1 MPHFCHYCLLQYL
14 MVTFMKRY
22 FRFIAFLIVLLSAG
36 YIFLVHTVMPK
47 YIRQS
52 IPEAERI
59 ASSFINGSIT
69 MGDLTWDGGL
79 SAEVGN
85 LEVKDAQGQK
95 VAEIPRIIVHLRPW
109 LALDKGERAVSRV
122 ELVRPKVYLTMDAK
136 QQWNLAKL
144 LKPSDSSETPFYGLL
159 EISNGQLHVSMPQG
173 KWDFPVSGTVDGGAN
188 PKFALGLRVGS
199 GIDTLAVGGLVTTK
213 GEGRIELKSERLSLA
228 PYAPLAKHFA
238 NIGELQG
245 ALEKLAL
252 IYVNEKGKQRYSG
265 QVTLAGL
272 KGKAQLG
279 HSSHS
284 LQLEGTLRAHDN
296 YVTVQGLEA
305 LLDGQQL
312 QLEGEADL
320 RDTEKPSAKG
330 VLSAAKLNFADYT
343 VQKLSL
349 PFRANKQ
356 EVIVE
361 QLAAAYGGGSIGAN
375 ATYNLEEKVLTADME
390 VAGVTHATPNRPK
403 DDVQVNAK
411 LAVLAKVLEDKLQLY
426 AAADTMDLQ
435 WRGLKINK
443 LSLDGAINNKGLTI
457 DHFSAYAGEKGTL
470 MASGSVGRD
479 GELQIKGRMTDFPVH
494 PVLAAAGQVG
504 SGLCST
510 GFEVG
515 GQLSAPEF
523 AGIIQLSKAEF
534 MQQKIQEAH
543 GFISLKDNILTIKNF
558 RANMAQGFHI
568 VSGMV
573 DLRGEEPYVDLSL
586 ETDGVR
592 IEPIMQLLLNTK
604 DVPVTGN
611 VSNMMQVKGTLSQPV
626 VYGEV
631 HASDGSALKQLYNSV
646 DGRYLYDKGTLE
658 LQSFLIKAFY
668 ANIKL
673 DGTMAD
679 DGSLNFDMVAKD
691 VDLAHLPI
699 KDETVDLGGK
709 LNAKGHLGGKL
720 TAPTFRGDVD
730 SERLLINGEVLT
742 ELSGTVD
749 GRGLPYNMFKVSF
762 KQPYKQDPSNYG
774 LYTADVNIN
783 LQEKFMQGKV
793 QMLWGDIGGLL
804 RMARLDMDV
813 NGQMQGLLD
822 FCPQGKGSG
831 LNISITADDVKIHDL
846 NYAHMAVKGNI
857 KKTLMVLDEVKLQE
871 QDGVVDHGLIAGGGQ
886 IELKEKTFNLAM
898 SCVKANPA
906 IVTAVMKNPPEIKG
920 EMDMEVV
927 LDGSVA
933 NPTGKGWLKINN
945 GSVAGVS
952 VDKLTAELSLQHDTI
967 LLKELVGIKDAYSV
981 KAAGDIP
988 LDLFRSKEQ
997 RRNPRAQM
1005 NITMDLNEA
1014 RLGILPAMSKMVE
1027 WGVGETN
1034 GAVRLAGT
1042 LEEPLL
1048 YGSLKI
1054 ADGAVKLK
1062 DLDSVLENINL
1073 DVDFQGNTVL
1083 LRNVSTKLGKGLLAA
1098 EGSYALHTTEKDAY
1112 KLHIKADNVELASQI
1127 FTGRINSEIE
1137 IVPQRYRDRL
1147 KAKGNVRPPV
1157 EYRPM
1162 IKGELKLDD
1171 VVVNMPTIPEMGE
1184 GESNFGLDMKV
1195 ELGKKIHL
1203 YNSYLYDIWLNG
1215 GIHVKG
1221 STRFPVIEGNIKSD
1235 KGTISYLRTDFKLR
1249 DASLAW
1255 VEPGTFLPNVN
1266 LESTARFSRY
1276 RIYMKVKGPVEKMD
1290 LVLTSDPSL
1299 ERNTIVRMLT
1309 LQRDTAGS
1317 NEVTSED
1324 MNNLMS
1330 VGLQMTVLGD
1340 VETWIKQT
1348 LGLDQFR
1355 IYTGK
1360 VRSGIGFESSKD
1372 RNQDLTSDERNQY
1385 NVLVSKYLNNNFMF
1399 GYTTSFDALDRSI
1412 FGQYDISR
1420 HMNITYSR
1428 SYDMSDKTEDW
1439 YGLEYKITF

>member
-1 MPHFCHYCLLQYL
+1 
-14 MVTFMKRY
+14 MVTFMKKY

-69 MGDLTWDGGL
+69 LKDITWNGGL
-79 SAEVGN
+79 SAEVGQ

-109 LALDKGERAVSRV
+109 LALDKGARAVSRV
-122 ELVRPKVYLTMDAK
+122 ELVRPQVYLSMDDK
-136 QQWNLAKL
+136 QQWNMAKL
-144 LKPSDSSETPFYGLL
+144 LKPSDSDETPFYGLL
-159 EISNGQLHVSMPQG
+159 EISNGVMHVAMPQG
-173 KWDFPVSGTVDGGAN
+173 QWDIPVSGTVNGGAN
-188 PKFALGLRVGS
+188 PKFALGLRLGS
-199 GIDTLAVGGLVTTK
+199 GVDTLAVGGLVTTK
-213 GEGRIELKSERLSLA
+213 GEGRIELKSDKLALA
-228 PYAPLAKHFA
+228 PYAALAKHYA
-238 NIGELQG
+238 GVEELKG
-245 ALEKLAL
+245 DLSKLAL

-265 QVTLAGL
+265 EVNLAGL
-272 KGKAQLG
+272 EGKMQLG
-279 HSSHS
+279 DAKHS
-284 LQLEGTLRAHDN
+284 LKLDGQVRAHDSYLN
-296 YVTVQGLEA
+296 ISSLEA
-305 LLDGQQL
+305 VVDGQKL
-312 QLEGEADL
+312 ALEGEADL
-320 RDTEKPSAKG
+320 RDTDAPSAKG
-330 VLSAAKLNFADYT
+330 VLTADKLAYEGY
-343 VQKLSL
+343 KLEKLRL
-349 PFRANKQ
+349 PFRGDKKEIILEN
-356 EVIVE
+356 V
-361 QLAAAYGGGSIGAN
+361 AAAYGGGAIKGN
-375 ATYNLEEKVLTADME
+375 ATYSLEEKVLTGDLE
-390 VAGVTHATPNRPK
+390 LKDVTHVTPDRPK
-403 DDVQVNAK
+403 DDVHINAK
-411 LAVLAKVLEDKLQLY
+411 LALLAKVLEDKLQLH
-426 AAADTMDLQ
+426 AATEVMELE
-435 WRGLKINK
+435 WRGLKINRMNM
-443 LSLDGAINNKGLTI
+443 DGAVDKNGLAI
-457 DHFSAYAGEKGTL
+457 DHFSAFAGERGVLLATGNVNK
-470 MASGSVGRD
+470 A
-479 GELQIKGRMTDFPVH
+479 GELHIEGRMTDFPIN
-494 PVLAAAGQVG
+494 PVLAAAGKEG

-510 GFEVG
+510 GFAVG
-515 GQLSAPEF
+515 GKLTAPEF
-523 AGIIQLSKAEF
+523 AGVLQLTQAEF
-534 MQQKIQEAH
+534 MEQKIKEAH
-543 GFISLKDNILTIKNF
+543 GFVALKDNQLTIKNF
-558 RANMAQGFHI
+558 RANMEQGHHI
-568 VSGMV
+568 VSGLV

-586 ETDGVR
+586 ETYGVR
-592 IEPIMQLLLNTK
+592 IEPIMALILGKK

-611 VSNMMQVKGTLSQPV
+611 LDNIMQVRGTTSQPY

-631 HASDGSALKQLYNSV
+631 HASDGSAMEQLYNSV

-658 LQSFLIKAFY
+658 LEDFLIKAFY
-668 ANIKL
+668 ADVKL

-679 DGSLNFDMVAKD
+679 DGRLNFDMVAKN

-699 KDETVDLGGK
+699 KDETIDLGGK
-709 LNAKGHLGGKL
+709 VNAKGHVGGKI

-730 SERLLINGEVLT
+730 SDKVLINGEALT

-762 KQPYKQDPSNYG
+762 KQPYKHDPSNYG
-774 LYTADVNIN
+774 LYTADVNLN
-783 LQEKFMQGKV
+783 LQEKYMQGKV

-804 RMARLDMDV
+804 RMARMDYDI

-831 LNISITADDVKIHDL
+831 LNISITADDVKIHEL
-846 NYAHMAVKGNI
+846 NYAHMELKGNI
-857 KKTLMVLDEVKLQE
+857 KKTLLTLDEVKLQE
-871 QDGVVDHGLIAGGGQ
+871 QDGITDRGLITAGGQ
-886 IELKEKTFNLAM
+886 IELKEQGFNLSMQAF
-898 SCVKANPA
+898 KANPA
-906 IVTAVMKNPPEIKG
+906 IVTAVMKDPPEIKG
-920 EMDMEVV
+920 EMDMQVQ
-927 LDGSVA
+927 LAGTVA
-933 NPTGKGWLKINN
+933 KPSGKGSLEIIN
-945 GSVAGVS
+945 GSVAGVG
-952 VDKLTAELSLQHDTI
+952 VDKLNAELALKNDTI
-967 LLKELVGIKDAYSV
+967 KLEYLVASKDAYSV
-981 KAAGDIP
+981 KASGDIP
-988 LDLFRSKEQ
+988 LDVFRSKEQ
-997 RRNPRAQM
+997 RRNPRSQM
-1005 NITMDLNEA
+1005 NIIMDLNEA
-1014 RLGILPAMSKMVE
+1014 RLGILPALSKMVE

-1054 ADGAVKLK
+1054 VDGAVKIK
-1062 DLDSVLENINL
+1062 DLDTALEAINL

-1083 LRNVSTKLGKGLLAA
+1083 LRNVSTKLGKGTLSA
-1098 EGSYALHTTEKDAY
+1098 EGSYALQTTEKDAY
-1112 KLHIKADNVELASQI
+1112 KLHIKADNAELASQI

-1137 IVPQRYRDRL
+1137 IVPQKYRDRK
-1147 KAKGNVRPPV
+1147 KAKGNVPPPV
-1157 EYRPM
+1157 EYRPL
-1162 IKGELKLDD
+1162 IKGQLKLDD
-1171 VVVNMPTIPEMGE
+1171 VVVNMPTVPEMGE

-1215 GIHVKG
+1215 GIHIKG
-1221 STRFPVIEGNIKSD
+1221 STLFPIVDGTIKAD
-1235 KGTISYLRTDFKLR
+1235 KGTISYLRTDFKLQK
-1249 DASLAW
+1249 AGLVW

-1276 RIYMKVKGPVEKMD
+1276 RIYMKVNGPVEKMD
-1290 LVLTSDPSL
+1290 LVLTSDPPL

-1324 MNNLMS
+1324 MNNLMT

-1360 VRSGIGFESSKD
+1360 VRSGIGFESAKD
-1372 RNQDLTSDERNQY
+1372 RSQDLTTDERNQY

-1428 SYDMSDKTEDW
+1428 SYDMNDKTDNW

>member
-1 MPHFCHYCLLQYL
+1 
-14 MVTFMKRY
+14 MVTFMKKY

-69 MGDLTWDGGL
+69 LKDITWNGGL
-79 SAEVGN
+79 SAEVGQ

-109 LALDKGERAVSRV
+109 LALDKGARAVSRV
-122 ELVRPKVYLTMDAK
+122 ELVRPQVYLSMDDK
-136 QQWNLAKL
+136 QQWNMAKL
-144 LKPSDSSETPFYGLL
+144 LKSSDSDETPFYGLL
-159 EISNGQLHVSMPQG
+159 EISNGVMHVAMPQG
-173 KWDFPVSGTVDGGAN
+173 QWDIPVSGTVNGGAN
-188 PKFALGLRVGS
+188 PKFALGLRLGS
-199 GIDTLAVGGLVTTK
+199 GVDTLAVGGLVTTK
-213 GEGRIELKSERLSLA
+213 GEGRIELKSDKLALA
-228 PYAPLAKHFA
+228 PYAALAKHYA
-238 NIGELQG
+238 GVEELKG
-245 ALEKLAL
+245 DLSKLAL

-265 QVTLAGL
+265 EVNLAGL
-272 KGKAQLG
+272 EGKMQLG
-279 HSSHS
+279 DAKHS
-284 LQLEGTLRAHDN
+284 LKLDGQVRAHDSYLN
-296 YVTVQGLEA
+296 ISSLEA
-305 LLDGQQL
+305 VVDGQKL
-312 QLEGEADL
+312 ALEGEADL
-320 RDTEKPSAKG
+320 RDTDAPSAKG
-330 VLSAAKLNFADYT
+330 VLTADKLAYEGY
-343 VQKLSL
+343 KLEKLRL
-349 PFRANKQ
+349 PFRGDKKEIILEN
-356 EVIVE
+356 V
-361 QLAAAYGGGSIGAN
+361 AAAYGGGAIKGN
-375 ATYNLEEKVLTADME
+375 ATYSLEEKVLTGDLE
-390 VAGVTHATPNRPK
+390 LKDVTHVTPDRPK
-403 DDVQVNAK
+403 DDVHINAK
-411 LAVLAKVLEDKLQLY
+411 LALLAKVLEDKLQLH
-426 AAADTMDLQ
+426 AATEVMELE
-435 WRGLKINK
+435 WRGLKINRMNM
-443 LSLDGAINNKGLTI
+443 DGAVDKNGLAI
-457 DHFSAYAGEKGTL
+457 DHFSAFAGERGVLLATGNVNK
-470 MASGSVGRD
+470 A
-479 GELQIKGRMTDFPVH
+479 GELHIEGRMTDFPIN
-494 PVLAAAGQVG
+494 PVLAAAGKEG

-510 GFEVG
+510 GFAVG
-515 GQLSAPEF
+515 GKLTAPEF
-523 AGIIQLSKAEF
+523 AGVLQLTQAEF
-534 MQQKIQEAH
+534 MEQKIKEAH
-543 GFISLKDNILTIKNF
+543 GFVALKDNQLTIKNF
-558 RANMAQGFHI
+558 RANMEQGHHI
-568 VSGMV
+568 VSGLV

-586 ETDGVR
+586 ETYGVR
-592 IEPIMQLLLNTK
+592 IEPIMALILGKK

-611 VSNMMQVKGTLSQPV
+611 LDNIMQVRGTTSQPY

-631 HASDGSALKQLYNSV
+631 HASDGSAMEQLYNSV

-658 LQSFLIKAFY
+658 LEDFLIKAFY
-668 ANIKL
+668 ADVKL

-679 DGSLNFDMVAKD
+679 DGRLNFDMVAKN

-699 KDETVDLGGK
+699 KDETIDLGGK
-709 LNAKGHLGGKL
+709 VNAKGHIGGRI

-730 SERLLINGEVLT
+730 SDKVLINGEALT

-762 KQPYKQDPSNYG
+762 KQPYKHDPSNYG
-774 LYTADVNIN
+774 LYTADVNLN
-783 LQEKFMQGKV
+783 LQEKYMQGKV

-804 RMARLDMDV
+804 RMARMDYDI

-831 LNISITADDVKIHDL
+831 LNISITADDVKIHEL
-846 NYAHMAVKGNI
+846 NYSHMELKGNI
-857 KKTLMVLDEVKLQE
+857 KKTLLTLDEVKLQE
-871 QDGVVDHGLIAGGGQ
+871 QDGITDRGLITAGGQ
-886 IELKEKTFNLAM
+886 IELKEQGFNLSMQAF
-898 SCVKANPA
+898 KANPA
-906 IVTAVMKNPPEIKG
+906 IVTAVMKDPPEIKG
-920 EMDMEVV
+920 EMDMQVQ
-927 LDGSVA
+927 LAGTVA
-933 NPTGKGWLKINN
+933 KPSGKGSLEIIN
-945 GSVAGVS
+945 GSVAGVG
-952 VDKLTAELSLQHDTI
+952 VDKLNAELALKNDTI
-967 LLKELVGIKDAYSV
+967 KLEYLVASKDAYSV
-981 KAAGDIP
+981 KASGDIP
-988 LDLFRSKEQ
+988 LDVFRSKEQ
-997 RRNPRAQM
+997 RRNSRSQM
-1005 NITMDLNEA
+1005 NIIMDLNEA
-1014 RLGILPAMSKMVE
+1014 RLGILPALSKMVE

-1054 ADGAVKLK
+1054 VDGAVKIK
-1062 DLDSVLENINL
+1062 DLDTALEAINL

-1083 LRNVSTKLGKGLLAA
+1083 LRNVSTKLGKGTLSA
-1098 EGSYALHTTEKDAY
+1098 EGSYALQTTEKDAY
-1112 KLHIKADNVELASQI
+1112 KLHIKADNAELASQI
-1127 FTGRINSEIE
+1127 FTGCINSEIE
-1137 IVPQRYRDRL
+1137 IVPQKYRDRK
-1147 KAKGNVRPPV
+1147 KAKGNVPPPV
-1157 EYRPM
+1157 EYRPL
-1162 IKGELKLDD
+1162 IKCQLKLDD
-1171 VVVNMPTIPEMGE
+1171 VVVNMPTVPEMGE

-1215 GIHVKG
+1215 GIHIKG
-1221 STRFPVIEGNIKSD
+1221 STLFPIVDGTIKAD
-1235 KGTISYLRTDFKLR
+1235 KGTISYLRTDFKLQK
-1249 DASLAW
+1249 AGLVW

-1276 RIYMKVKGPVEKMD
+1276 RIYMKVNGPVEKMD
-1290 LVLTSDPSL
+1290 LVLTSDPPL

-1324 MNNLMS
+1324 MNNLMT

-1360 VRSGIGFESSKD
+1360 VRSGIGFESAKD
-1372 RNQDLTSDERNQY
+1372 RSQDLTTDERNQY

-1428 SYDMSDKTEDW
+1428 SYDMNDKTDNW

>member
-1 MPHFCHYCLLQYL
+1 
-14 MVTFMKRY
+14 MKKY

-69 MGDLTWDGGL
+69 LKDITWNGGL
-79 SAEVGN
+79 SAEVGQ

-109 LALDKGERAVSRV
+109 LALDKGARAVSRV
-122 ELVRPKVYLTMDAK
+122 ELVRPQVYLSMDDK
-136 QQWNLAKL
+136 QQWNMAKL
-144 LKPSDSSETPFYGLL
+144 LKSSDSDKTPFYGLL
-159 EISNGQLHVSMPQG
+159 EISNGVMHVAMPQG
-173 KWDFPVSGTVDGGAN
+173 QWDIPVSGTVNGGAN
-188 PKFALGLRVGS
+188 PKFALGLRLGS
-199 GIDTLAVGGLVTTK
+199 GVDTLAVGGLVTTK
-213 GEGRIELKSERLSLA
+213 GEGRIELKSDKLALA
-228 PYAPLAKHFA
+228 PYAALAKHYA
-238 NIGELQG
+238 GVEELKG
-245 ALEKLAL
+245 DLSKLAL

-265 QVTLAGL
+265 EVNLAGL
-272 KGKAQLG
+272 EGKMQLG
-279 HSSHS
+279 DAKHS
-284 LQLEGTLRAHDN
+284 LKLDGQVRAHDSYLN
-296 YVTVQGLEA
+296 ISSLEA
-305 LLDGQQL
+305 VVDGRKL
-312 QLEGEADL
+312 ALEGEADL
-320 RDTEKPSAKG
+320 RDTDAPSAKG
-330 VLSAAKLNFADYT
+330 VLTADKLAYEGY
-343 VQKLSL
+343 KLEKLRL
-349 PFRANKQ
+349 PFRGDKKEIILEN
-356 EVIVE
+356 V
-361 QLAAAYGGGSIGAN
+361 AAAYGGGAIKCN
-375 ATYNLEEKVLTADME
+375 ATYSLEEKVLTGDLE
-390 VAGVTHATPNRPK
+390 LKDVTHVTPDRPK
-403 DDVQVNAK
+403 DDVHINAK
-411 LAVLAKVLEDKLQLY
+411 LALLAKVLEDKLQLH
-426 AAADTMDLQ
+426 AATEVMELE
-435 WRGLKINK
+435 WRGLKINRMNM
-443 LSLDGAINNKGLTI
+443 DGAVDKNGLAI
-457 DHFSAYAGEKGTL
+457 DHFSAFAGERGVLLATGNVNK
-470 MASGSVGRD
+470 A
-479 GELQIKGRMTDFPVH
+479 GELHIEGRMTDFPIN
-494 PVLAAAGQVG
+494 PVLAAAGKEG

-510 GFEVG
+510 GFAVG
-515 GQLSAPEF
+515 GKLTAPEF
-523 AGIIQLSKAEF
+523 AGVLQLTQAEF
-534 MQQKIQEAH
+534 MEQKIKEAH
-543 GFISLKDNILTIKNF
+543 GFVALKDNQLTIKNF
-558 RANMAQGFHI
+558 RANMEQGHHI
-568 VSGMV
+568 VSGLV

-586 ETDGVR
+586 ETYGVR
-592 IEPIMQLLLNTK
+592 IEPIMALILGKK

-611 VSNMMQVKGTLSQPV
+611 LDNIMQVRGTTSQPY

-631 HASDGSALKQLYNSV
+631 HASDGSAMEQLYNSV

-658 LQSFLIKAFY
+658 LEDFLIKAFY
-668 ANIKL
+668 ADVKL

-679 DGSLNFDMVAKD
+679 DGRLNFDMVAKN

-699 KDETVDLGGK
+699 KDETIDLGGK
-709 LNAKGHLGGKL
+709 VNAKGHIGGRI

-730 SERLLINGEVLT
+730 SDKVLINGEALT

-762 KQPYKQDPSNYG
+762 KQPYKHDPSNYG
-774 LYTADVNIN
+774 LYTADVNLN
-783 LQEKFMQGKV
+783 LQEKYMQGKV

-804 RMARLDMDV
+804 RMARMDYDI

-831 LNISITADDVKIHDL
+831 LNISITADDVKIHEL
-846 NYAHMAVKGNI
+846 NYSHMELKGNI
-857 KKTLMVLDEVKLQE
+857 KKTLLTLDEVKLQE
-871 QDGVVDHGLIAGGGQ
+871 QDGITDRGLITAGGQ
-886 IELKEKTFNLAM
+886 IELKEQGFNLSMQAF
-898 SCVKANPA
+898 KANPA
-906 IVTAVMKNPPEIKG
+906 IVTAVMKDPPEIKG
-920 EMDMEVV
+920 EMDMQVQ
-927 LDGSVA
+927 LAGTVA
-933 NPTGKGWLKINN
+933 KPSGKGSLEIIN
-945 GSVAGVS
+945 GSVAGVG
-952 VDKLTAELSLQHDTI
+952 VDKLNAELALKNDTI
-967 LLKELVGIKDAYSV
+967 KLEYLVASKDAYSV
-981 KAAGDIP
+981 KASGDIP
-988 LDLFRSKEQ
+988 LDVFRSKEQ
-997 RRNPRAQM
+997 RRNPRSQM
-1005 NITMDLNEA
+1005 NIIMDLNEA
-1014 RLGILPAMSKMVE
+1014 RLGILPALSKMVE

-1054 ADGAVKLK
+1054 VDGAVKIK
-1062 DLDSVLENINL
+1062 DLDTALEAINL

-1083 LRNVSTKLGKGLLAA
+1083 LRNVSTKLGKGTLAA
-1098 EGSYALHTTEKDAY
+1098 EGSYALQTTEKDAY
-1112 KLHIKADNVELASQI
+1112 KLHIKADNAELASQI

-1137 IVPQRYRDRL
+1137 IVPQKYRDRK
-1147 KAKGNVRPPV
+1147 KAKGNVPPPV
-1157 EYRPM
+1157 EYRPL
-1162 IKGELKLDD
+1162 IKGQLKLDD
-1171 VVVNMPTIPEMGE
+1171 VVVNMPTVPEMGE

-1215 GIHVKG
+1215 GIHIKG
-1221 STRFPVIEGNIKSD
+1221 STLFPIVDGTIKAD
-1235 KGTISYLRTDFKLR
+1235 KGTISYLRTDFKLQK
-1249 DASLAW
+1249 AGLVW

-1276 RIYMKVKGPVEKMD
+1276 RIYMKVNGPVEKMD
-1290 LVLTSDPSL
+1290 LVLTSDPPL

-1324 MNNLMS
+1324 MNNLMT

-1360 VRSGIGFESSKD
+1360 VRSGIGFESAKD
-1372 RNQDLTSDERNQY
+1372 RSQDLTTDERNQY

-1428 SYDMSDKTEDW
+1428 SYDMNDKTDNW

>member
-1 MPHFCHYCLLQYL
+1 
-14 MVTFMKRY
+14 MKKY

-69 MGDLTWDGGL
+69 LKDITWNGGL
-79 SAEVGN
+79 SAEVGQ

-109 LALDKGERAVSRV
+109 LALDKGARAVSRV
-122 ELVRPKVYLTMDAK
+122 ELVRPQVYLSMDDK
-136 QQWNLAKL
+136 QQWNMAKL
-144 LKPSDSSETPFYGLL
+144 LKSSDSDETPFYGLL
-159 EISNGQLHVSMPQG
+159 EISNGVMHVAMPQG
-173 KWDFPVSGTVDGGAN
+173 QWDIPVSGTVNGGAN
-188 PKFALGLRVGS
+188 PKFALGLRLGS
-199 GIDTLAVGGLVTTK
+199 GVDTLAVGGLVTTK
-213 GEGRIELKSERLSLA
+213 GEGRIELKSDKLALA
-228 PYAPLAKHFA
+228 PYAALAKHYA
-238 NIGELQG
+238 GVEELKG
-245 ALEKLAL
+245 DLSKLAL

-265 QVTLAGL
+265 EVNLAGL
-272 KGKAQLG
+272 EGKMQLG
-279 HSSHS
+279 DAKHS
-284 LQLEGTLRAHDN
+284 LKLDGQVRAHDSYLN
-296 YVTVQGLEA
+296 ISSLEA
-305 LLDGQQL
+305 VVDGQKL
-312 QLEGEADL
+312 ALEGEADL
-320 RDTEKPSAKG
+320 RDTDAPSAKG
-330 VLSAAKLNFADYT
+330 VLTADKLAYEGY
-343 VQKLSL
+343 KLEKLRL
-349 PFRANKQ
+349 PFRGDKKEIILEN
-356 EVIVE
+356 V
-361 QLAAAYGGGSIGAN
+361 AAAYGGGAIKGN
-375 ATYNLEEKVLTADME
+375 ATYSLEEKVLTGDLE
-390 VAGVTHATPNRPK
+390 LKDVTHVTPDRPK
-403 DDVQVNAK
+403 DDVHINAK
-411 LAVLAKVLEDKLQLY
+411 LALLAKVLEDKLQLH
-426 AAADTMDLQ
+426 AATEVMELE
-435 WRGLKINK
+435 WRGLKINRMNM
-443 LSLDGAINNKGLTI
+443 DGAVNAKGLTI
-457 DHFSAYAGEKGTL
+457 DHFSAFAGERGVLLATGNVNK
-470 MASGSVGRD
+470 A
-479 GELQIKGRMTDFPVH
+479 GELHIEGRMTDFPIN
-494 PVLAAAGQVG
+494 PVLAAAGKEG

-510 GFEVG
+510 GFAVG
-515 GQLSAPEF
+515 GKLTAPEF
-523 AGIIQLSKAEF
+523 AGVLQLTQAEF
-534 MQQKIQEAH
+534 MEQKIKEAH
-543 GFISLKDNILTIKNF
+543 GFVALKDNQLTIKNF
-558 RANMAQGFHI
+558 RANMEQGHHI
-568 VSGMV
+568 VSGLV

-586 ETDGVR
+586 ETYGVR
-592 IEPIMQLLLNTK
+592 IEPIMALILGKK

-611 VSNMMQVKGTLSQPV
+611 LDNIMQVRGTTSQPY

-631 HASDGSALKQLYNSV
+631 HASDGSAMEQLYNSV

-658 LQSFLIKAFY
+658 LEDFLIKAFY
-668 ANIKL
+668 ADVKL

-679 DGSLNFDMVAKD
+679 DGRLNFDMVAKN

-699 KDETVDLGGK
+699 KDETIDLGGK
-709 LNAKGHLGGKL
+709 VNAKGHIGGRI
-720 TAPTFRGDVD
+720 TAPTFLGDVD
-730 SERLLINGEVLT
+730 SDKVLINGEALT

-762 KQPYKQDPSNYG
+762 KQPYKHDPSNYG
-774 LYTADVNIN
+774 LYTADVNLN
-783 LQEKFMQGKV
+783 LQEKYMQGKV

-804 RMARLDMDV
+804 RMARMDYDI

-831 LNISITADDVKIHDL
+831 LNISITADDVKIHEL
-846 NYAHMAVKGNI
+846 NYAHMELKGNI
-857 KKTLMVLDEVKLQE
+857 KKTLLTLDEVKLQE
-871 QDGVVDHGLIAGGGQ
+871 QDGITDRGLITAGGQ
-886 IELKEKTFNLAM
+886 IELKEQGFNLSMQAF
-898 SCVKANPA
+898 KANPA
-906 IVTAVMKNPPEIKG
+906 IVTAVMKDPPEIKG
-920 EMDMEVV
+920 EMDMQVQ
-927 LDGSVA
+927 LAGTVA
-933 NPTGKGWLKINN
+933 KPSGKGSLEIIN
-945 GSVAGVS
+945 GSVAGVG
-952 VDKLTAELSLQHDTI
+952 VDKLNAELALKNDTI
-967 LLKELVGIKDAYSV
+967 KLEYLVASKDAYSV
-981 KAAGDIP
+981 KASGDIP
-988 LDLFRSKEQ
+988 LDVFRSKEQ
-997 RRNPRAQM
+997 RRNPRSQM
-1005 NITMDLNEA
+1005 NIIMDLNEA
-1014 RLGILPAMSKMVE
+1014 RLGILPALSKMVE

-1054 ADGAVKLK
+1054 MDGAVKIK
-1062 DLDSVLENINL
+1062 DLDTALEAINL

-1083 LRNVSTKLGKGLLAA
+1083 LRNVSTKLGKGTLSA
-1098 EGSYALHTTEKDAY
+1098 EGSYALQTTENDAY
-1112 KLHIKADNVELASQI
+1112 KLHIKADNAELASQI

-1137 IVPQRYRDRL
+1137 IVPQKYRDRK
-1147 KAKGNVRPPV
+1147 KAKGNVPPPV
-1157 EYRPM
+1157 EYRPL
-1162 IKGELKLDD
+1162 IKGQLKLDD
-1171 VVVNMPTIPEMGE
+1171 VVVNMPTVPEMGE

-1215 GIHVKG
+1215 GIHIKG
-1221 STRFPVIEGNIKSD
+1221 STLFPIVDGTIKAD
-1235 KGTISYLRTDFKLR
+1235 KGTISYLRTDFKLQK
-1249 DASLAW
+1249 AGLVW

-1276 RIYMKVKGPVEKMD
+1276 RIYMKVNGPVEKMD
-1290 LVLTSDPSL
+1290 LVLTSDPPL

-1324 MNNLMS
+1324 MNNLMT

-1360 VRSGIGFESSKD
+1360 VRSGIGFESAKD
-1372 RNQDLTSDERNQY
+1372 RSQDLTTDERNQY

-1428 SYDMSDKTEDW
+1428 SYDMNDKTDNW

>member
-1 MPHFCHYCLLQYL
+1 
-14 MVTFMKRY
+14 MKKY

-69 MGDLTWDGGL
+69 LKDITWNGGL
-79 SAEVGN
+79 SAEVGQ

-109 LALDKGERAVSRV
+109 LALDKGARAVSRV
-122 ELVRPKVYLTMDAK
+122 ELVRPQVYLSMDDK
-136 QQWNLAKL
+136 QQWNMAKL
-144 LKPSDSSETPFYGLL
+144 LKSSDSDETPFYGLL
-159 EISNGQLHVSMPQG
+159 EISNGVMHVAMPQG
-173 KWDFPVSGTVDGGAN
+173 QWDIPVSGTVNGGAN
-188 PKFALGLRVGS
+188 PKFALGLRLGS
-199 GIDTLAVGGLVTTK
+199 GVDTLAVGGLVTTK
-213 GEGRIELKSERLSLA
+213 GEGRIELKSDKLALA
-228 PYAPLAKHFA
+228 PYAALAKHYA
-238 NIGELQG
+238 GVEELKG
-245 ALEKLAL
+245 DLSKLAL

-265 QVTLAGL
+265 EVNLAGL
-272 KGKAQLG
+272 EGKMQLG
-279 HSSHS
+279 DAKHS
-284 LQLEGTLRAHDN
+284 LKLDGQVRAHDSYLN
-296 YVTVQGLEA
+296 ISSLEA
-305 LLDGQQL
+305 VVDGRKL
-312 QLEGEADL
+312 ALEGEADL
-320 RDTEKPSAKG
+320 RDTDAPSAKG
-330 VLSAAKLNFADYT
+330 VLTADKLAYEGY
-343 VQKLSL
+343 KLEKLRL
-349 PFRANKQ
+349 PFRGDKKEIILEN
-356 EVIVE
+356 V
-361 QLAAAYGGGSIGAN
+361 AAAYGGGAIKCN
-375 ATYNLEEKVLTADME
+375 ATYSLEEKVLTGDLE
-390 VAGVTHATPNRPK
+390 LKDVTHVTPDRPK
-403 DDVQVNAK
+403 DDVHINAK
-411 LAVLAKVLEDKLQLY
+411 LALLAKVLEDKLQLH
-426 AAADTMDLQ
+426 AATEVMELE
-435 WRGLKINK
+435 WRGLKINRMNM
-443 LSLDGAINNKGLTI
+443 DGAVDKNGLAI
-457 DHFSAYAGEKGTL
+457 DHFSAFAGERGVLLATGNVNK
-470 MASGSVGRD
+470 A
-479 GELQIKGRMTDFPVH
+479 GELHIEGRMTDFPIN
-494 PVLAAAGQVG
+494 PVLAAAGKEG

-510 GFEVG
+510 GFAVG
-515 GQLSAPEF
+515 GKLTAPEF
-523 AGIIQLSKAEF
+523 AGVLQLTQAEF
-534 MQQKIQEAH
+534 MEQKIKEAH
-543 GFISLKDNILTIKNF
+543 GFVALKDNQLTIKNF
-558 RANMAQGFHI
+558 RANMEQGHHI
-568 VSGMV
+568 VSGLV

-586 ETDGVR
+586 ETYGVR
-592 IEPIMQLLLNTK
+592 IEPIMALILGKK

-611 VSNMMQVKGTLSQPV
+611 LDNIMQVRGTTSQPY

-631 HASDGSALKQLYNSV
+631 HASDGSAMEQLYNSV

-658 LQSFLIKAFY
+658 LEDFLIKAFY
-668 ANIKL
+668 ADVKL

-679 DGSLNFDMVAKD
+679 DGRLNFDMVAKN

-699 KDETVDLGGK
+699 KDETIDLGGK
-709 LNAKGHLGGKL
+709 VNAKGHIGGRI

-730 SERLLINGEVLT
+730 SDKVLINGEALT

-762 KQPYKQDPSNYG
+762 KQPYKHDPSNYG
-774 LYTADVNIN
+774 LYTADVNLN
-783 LQEKFMQGKV
+783 LQEKYMQGKV

-804 RMARLDMDV
+804 RMARMDYDI

-831 LNISITADDVKIHDL
+831 LNISITADDVKIHEL
-846 NYAHMAVKGNI
+846 NYSHMELKGNI
-857 KKTLMVLDEVKLQE
+857 KKTLLTLDEVKLQE
-871 QDGVVDHGLIAGGGQ
+871 QDGITDRGLITAGGQ
-886 IELKEKTFNLAM
+886 IELKEQGFNLSMQAF
-898 SCVKANPA
+898 KANPA
-906 IVTAVMKNPPEIKG
+906 IVTAVMKDPPEIKG
-920 EMDMEVV
+920 EMDMQVQ
-927 LDGSVA
+927 LAGTVA
-933 NPTGKGWLKINN
+933 KPSGKGSLEIIN
-945 GSVAGVS
+945 GSVAGVG
-952 VDKLTAELSLQHDTI
+952 VDKLNAELALKNDTI
-967 LLKELVGIKDAYSV
+967 KLEYLVASKDAYSV
-981 KAAGDIP
+981 KASGDIP
-988 LDLFRSKEQ
+988 LDVFRSKEQ
-997 RRNPRAQM
+997 RRNPRSQM
-1005 NITMDLNEA
+1005 NIIMDLNEA
-1014 RLGILPAMSKMVE
+1014 RLGILPALSKMVE

-1054 ADGAVKLK
+1054 VDGAVKIK
-1062 DLDSVLENINL
+1062 DLDTALEAINL

-1083 LRNVSTKLGKGLLAA
+1083 LRNVSTKLGKGTLSA
-1098 EGSYALHTTEKDAY
+1098 EGSYALQTTEKDAY
-1112 KLHIKADNVELASQI
+1112 KLHIKADNAELASQI

-1137 IVPQRYRDRL
+1137 IVPQKYRDRK
-1147 KAKGNVRPPV
+1147 KAKGNVPPPV
-1157 EYRPM
+1157 EYRPL
-1162 IKGELKLDD
+1162 IKGQLKLDD
-1171 VVVNMPTIPEMGE
+1171 VVVNMPTVPEMGE

-1215 GIHVKG
+1215 GIHIKG
-1221 STRFPVIEGNIKSD
+1221 STLFPIVDGTIKAD
-1235 KGTISYLRTDFKLR
+1235 KGTISYLRTDFKLQK
-1249 DASLAW
+1249 AGLVW

-1276 RIYMKVKGPVEKMD
+1276 RIYMKVNGPVEKMD
-1290 LVLTSDPSL
+1290 LVLTSDPPL

-1324 MNNLMS
+1324 MNNLMT

-1360 VRSGIGFESSKD
+1360 VRSGIGFESAKD
-1372 RNQDLTSDERNQY
+1372 RSQDLTTDERNQY

-1428 SYDMSDKTEDW
+1428 SYDMNDKTDNW

>member
-1 MPHFCHYCLLQYL
+1 
-14 MVTFMKRY
+14 MKKY

-69 MGDLTWDGGL
+69 LKDITWNGGL
-79 SAEVGN
+79 SAEVGQ

-109 LALDKGERAVSRV
+109 LALDKGARAVSRV
-122 ELVRPKVYLTMDAK
+122 ELVRPQVYLSMDDK
-136 QQWNLAKL
+136 QQWNMAKL
-144 LKPSDSSETPFYGLL
+144 LKSSDSDETPFYGLL
-159 EISNGQLHVSMPQG
+159 EISNGVMHVAMPQG
-173 KWDFPVSGTVDGGAN
+173 QWDIPVSGTVNGGAN
-188 PKFALGLRVGS
+188 PKFALGLRLGS
-199 GIDTLAVGGLVTTK
+199 GVDTLAVGGLVTTK
-213 GEGRIELKSERLSLA
+213 GEGRIELKSDKLALA
-228 PYAPLAKHFA
+228 PYAALAKHYA
-238 NIGELQG
+238 GVEELKG
-245 ALEKLAL
+245 DLSKLAL

-265 QVTLAGL
+265 EVNLAGL
-272 KGKAQLG
+272 EGKMQLG
-279 HSSHS
+279 DAKHS
-284 LQLEGTLRAHDN
+284 LKLDGQVRAHDSYLN
-296 YVTVQGLEA
+296 ISSLEA
-305 LLDGQQL
+305 VVDGQKL
-312 QLEGEADL
+312 ALEGEADL
-320 RDTEKPSAKG
+320 RDTDSPSAKG
-330 VLSAAKLNFADYT
+330 VLTADKLAYEGY
-343 VQKLSL
+343 KLEKLRL
-349 PFRANKQ
+349 PFRGDKKEIILEN
-356 EVIVE
+356 V
-361 QLAAAYGGGSIGAN
+361 AAAYGGGAIKCN
-375 ATYNLEEKVLTADME
+375 ATYSLEEKVLTGDLE
-390 VAGVTHATPNRPK
+390 LKDVTHVTPDRPK
-403 DDVQVNAK
+403 DDVHINAK
-411 LAVLAKVLEDKLQLY
+411 LALLAKVLEDKLQLH
-426 AAADTMDLQ
+426 AATEVMELE
-435 WRGLKINK
+435 WRGLKINRMNM
-443 LSLDGAINNKGLTI
+443 DGAVDKNGLAI
-457 DHFSAYAGEKGTL
+457 DHFSAFAGERGVLLATGNVNK
-470 MASGSVGRD
+470 A
-479 GELQIKGRMTDFPVH
+479 GELHIEGRMTDFPIN
-494 PVLAAAGQVG
+494 PVLAAAGKEG

-510 GFEVG
+510 GFAVG
-515 GQLSAPEF
+515 GKLTAPEF
-523 AGIIQLSKAEF
+523 AGVLQLTQAEF
-534 MQQKIQEAH
+534 MEQKIKEAH
-543 GFISLKDNILTIKNF
+543 GFVALKDNQLTIKNF
-558 RANMAQGFHI
+558 RANMEQGHHI
-568 VSGMV
+568 VSGLV

-586 ETDGVR
+586 ETYGVR
-592 IEPIMQLLLNTK
+592 IEPIMALILGKK

-611 VSNMMQVKGTLSQPV
+611 LDNIMQVRGTTSQPY

-631 HASDGSALKQLYNSV
+631 HASDGSAMKQLYNSV

-658 LQSFLIKAFY
+658 LEDFLIKAFY
-668 ANIKL
+668 ADVKL

-679 DGSLNFDMVAKD
+679 DGRLNFDMVAKN

-699 KDETVDLGGK
+699 KDETIDLGGK
-709 LNAKGHLGGKL
+709 VNAKGHIGGRI

-730 SERLLINGEVLT
+730 SDKVLINGEALT

-749 GRGLPYNMFKVSF
+749 GRGMPYNMFKVSF
-762 KQPYKQDPSNYG
+762 KQPYKHDPSNYG
-774 LYTADVNIN
+774 LYTADVNLN
-783 LQEKFMQGKV
+783 LQEKYMQGKV

-804 RMARLDMDV
+804 RMARMDYDI

-831 LNISITADDVKIHDL
+831 LNISITADDVKIHEL
-846 NYAHMAVKGNI
+846 NYSHMELKGNI
-857 KKTLMVLDEVKLQE
+857 KKTLLTLDEVKLQE
-871 QDGVVDHGLIAGGGQ
+871 QDGITDRGLITAGGQ
-886 IELKEKTFNLAM
+886 IELKEQGFNLSMQAF
-898 SCVKANPA
+898 KANPA
-906 IVTAVMKNPPEIKG
+906 IVTAVMKDPPEIKG
-920 EMDMEVV
+920 EMDMQVQ
-927 LDGSVA
+927 LAGTVA
-933 NPTGKGWLKINN
+933 KPSGKGSLEIIN
-945 GSVAGVS
+945 GSVAGVG
-952 VDKLTAELSLQHDTI
+952 VDKLNAELALKNDTI
-967 LLKELVGIKDAYSV
+967 KLEYLVASKDAYSV
-981 KAAGDIP
+981 KASGDIP
-988 LDLFRSKEQ
+988 LDVFRSKEQ
-997 RRNPRAQM
+997 RRNPRSQM
-1005 NITMDLNEA
+1005 NIIMDLNEA
-1014 RLGILPAMSKMVE
+1014 RLGILPALSKMVE

-1054 ADGAVKLK
+1054 VDGAVKIK
-1062 DLDSVLENINL
+1062 DLDTALEAINL

-1083 LRNVSTKLGKGLLAA
+1083 LRNVSTKLGKGTLSA
-1098 EGSYALHTTEKDAY
+1098 EGSYALQTTEKDAY
-1112 KLHIKADNVELASQI
+1112 KLHIKADNAELASQI

-1137 IVPQRYRDRL
+1137 IVPQKYRDRK
-1147 KAKGNVRPPV
+1147 KAKGNVPPPV
-1157 EYRPM
+1157 EYRPL
-1162 IKGELKLDD
+1162 IKGQLKLDD
-1171 VVVNMPTIPEMGE
+1171 VVVNMPTVPEMGE

-1215 GIHVKG
+1215 GIHIKG
-1221 STRFPVIEGNIKSD
+1221 STLFPIVDGTIKAD
-1235 KGTISYLRTDFKLR
+1235 KGTISYLRTDFKLQK
-1249 DASLAW
+1249 AGLVW

-1276 RIYMKVKGPVEKMD
+1276 RIYMKVNGPVEKMD
-1290 LVLTSDPSL
+1290 LVLTSDPPL

-1324 MNNLMS
+1324 MNNLMT

-1360 VRSGIGFESSKD
+1360 VRSGIGFESAKD
-1372 RNQDLTSDERNQY
+1372 RSQDLTTDERNQY

-1428 SYDMSDKTEDW
+1428 SYDMNDKTDNW

>member
-1 MPHFCHYCLLQYL
+1 
-14 MVTFMKRY
+14 MKKY

-69 MGDLTWDGGL
+69 LKDITWNGGL
-79 SAEVGN
+79 SAEVGQ

-109 LALDKGERAVSRV
+109 LALDKGARAVSRV
-122 ELVRPKVYLTMDAK
+122 ELVRPQVYLSMDDK
-136 QQWNLAKL
+136 QQWNMAKL
-144 LKPSDSSETPFYGLL
+144 LKSSDSDETPFYGLL
-159 EISNGQLHVSMPQG
+159 EISNGVMHVAMPQG
-173 KWDFPVSGTVDGGAN
+173 QWDIPVSGTVNGGAN
-188 PKFALGLRVGS
+188 PKFALGLRLGS
-199 GIDTLAVGGLVTTK
+199 GVDTLAVGGLVTTK
-213 GEGRIELKSERLSLA
+213 GEGRFELKSDKLALA
-228 PYAPLAKHFA
+228 PYAALAKHYA
-238 NIGELQG
+238 GVEELKG
-245 ALEKLAL
+245 DLSKLAL

-265 QVTLAGL
+265 EVNLAGL
-272 KGKAQLG
+272 EGKMQLG
-279 HSSHS
+279 DAKHS
-284 LQLEGTLRAHDN
+284 LKLDGQVRAHDSYLN
-296 YVTVQGLEA
+296 ISSLEA
-305 LLDGQQL
+305 VVDGQKL
-312 QLEGEADL
+312 ALEGEADL
-320 RDTEKPSAKG
+320 RDTDAPSAKG
-330 VLSAAKLNFADYT
+330 VLTADKLAYEGY
-343 VQKLSL
+343 KLEKLRL
-349 PFRANKQ
+349 PFRGDKKEIILEN
-356 EVIVE
+356 V
-361 QLAAAYGGGSIGAN
+361 AAAYGGGAIKGN
-375 ATYNLEEKVLTADME
+375 ATYSLEEKVLTGDLE
-390 VAGVTHATPNRPK
+390 LKDVTHVTPDRPK
-403 DDVQVNAK
+403 DDVHINAK
-411 LAVLAKVLEDKLQLY
+411 LALLAKVLEDKLQLH
-426 AAADTMDLQ
+426 AATEVMELE
-435 WRGLKINK
+435 WRGLKINRMNM
-443 LSLDGAINNKGLTI
+443 DGAVNAKGLTI
-457 DHFSAYAGEKGTL
+457 DHFSAFAGERGVLLATGNVNK
-470 MASGSVGRD
+470 A
-479 GELQIKGRMTDFPVH
+479 GELHIEGRMTDFPIN
-494 PVLAAAGQVG
+494 PVLAAAGKEG

-510 GFEVG
+510 GFAVG
-515 GQLSAPEF
+515 GKLTAPEF
-523 AGIIQLSKAEF
+523 AGVLQLTQAEF
-534 MQQKIQEAH
+534 MEQKIKEAH
-543 GFISLKDNILTIKNF
+543 GFVALKDNQLTIKNF
-558 RANMAQGFHI
+558 RANMEQGHHI
-568 VSGMV
+568 VSGLV

-586 ETDGVR
+586 ETYGVR
-592 IEPIMQLLLNTK
+592 IEPIMALILGKK

-611 VSNMMQVKGTLSQPV
+611 LDNIMQVRGTTSQPY

-631 HASDGSALKQLYNSV
+631 HASDGSAMEQLYNSV

-658 LQSFLIKAFY
+658 LEDFLIKAFY
-668 ANIKL
+668 ADVKL

-679 DGSLNFDMVAKD
+679 DGRLNFDMVAKN

-699 KDETVDLGGK
+699 KDETIDLGGK
-709 LNAKGHLGGKL
+709 VNAKGHIGGKI

-730 SERLLINGEVLT
+730 SDKVLINGEALT

-762 KQPYKQDPSNYG
+762 KQPYKHDPSNYG
-774 LYTADVNIN
+774 LYTADVNLN
-783 LQEKFMQGKV
+783 LQEKYMQGKV

-804 RMARLDMDV
+804 RMARMDYDI

-831 LNISITADDVKIHDL
+831 LNISITADDVKIHEL
-846 NYAHMAVKGNI
+846 NYAHMELKGNI
-857 KKTLMVLDEVKLQE
+857 KKTLLTLDEVKLQE
-871 QDGVVDHGLIAGGGQ
+871 QDGITDRGLITAGGQ
-886 IELKEKTFNLAM
+886 IELKEQGFNLSMQAF
-898 SCVKANPA
+898 KANPA
-906 IVTAVMKNPPEIKG
+906 IVTAVMKDPPEIKG
-920 EMDMEVV
+920 EMDMQVQ
-927 LDGSVA
+927 LAGTVA
-933 NPTGKGWLKINN
+933 KPSGKGSLEIIN

-952 VDKLTAELSLQHDTI
+952 VDKINAELALKNDTI
-967 LLKELVGIKDAYSV
+967 QLEYLVATKDVYGLKAS
-981 KAAGDIP
+981 GDIP
-988 LDLFRSKEQ
+988 LDVFRSKEQ
-997 RRNPRAQM
+997 RRNPRSQM
-1005 NITMDLNEA
+1005 NIIMDLNEA
-1014 RLGILPAMSKMVE
+1014 RLGILPALSKMVE

-1034 GAVRLAGT
+1034 GQVRLAGT

-1054 ADGAVKLK
+1054 ADGAVKIK
-1062 DLDSVLENINL
+1062 DLDTALENINL
-1073 DVDFQGNTVL
+1073 DVDFAGNTVL
-1083 LRNVSTKLGKGLLAA
+1083 LRNVSTKLGKGTLSA
-1098 EGSYALHTTEKDAY
+1098 EGSYALQTTEKDAY
-1112 KLHIKADNVELASQI
+1112 KLHIKADNAELASQI

-1137 IVPQRYRDRL
+1137 IVPQKYRDRK
-1147 KAKGNVRPPV
+1147 KAKGNVPPPV
-1157 EYRPM
+1157 EYRPL
-1162 IKGELKLDD
+1162 IKGQLKLDD
-1171 VVVNMPTIPEMGE
+1171 VVVNMPTVPEMGE

-1215 GIHVKG
+1215 GIHIKG
-1221 STRFPVIEGNIKSD
+1221 STLFPIVDGTIKAD
-1235 KGTISYLRTDFKLR
+1235 KGTISYLRTDFKLQK
-1249 DASLAW
+1249 AGLVW

-1276 RIYMKVKGPVEKMD
+1276 RIYMKVNGPVEKMD
-1290 LVLTSDPSL
+1290 LVLTSDPPL

-1324 MNNLMS
+1324 MNNLMT

-1360 VRSGIGFESSKD
+1360 VRSGIGFESAKD
-1372 RNQDLTSDERNQY
+1372 RSQDLTTDERNQY

-1428 SYDMSDKTEDW
+1428 SYNMNDKTDNW

>member
-1 MPHFCHYCLLQYL
+1 
-14 MVTFMKRY
+14 MKKY

-69 MGDLTWDGGL
+69 LKDITWNGGL
-79 SAEVGN
+79 SAEVGQ

-109 LALDKGERAVSRV
+109 LALDKGARAVSRV
-122 ELVRPKVYLTMDAK
+122 ELVRPQVYLSMDDK
-136 QQWNLAKL
+136 QQWNMAKL
-144 LKPSDSSETPFYGLL
+144 LKSSDSDETPFYGLL
-159 EISNGQLHVSMPQG
+159 EISNGVMHVAMPQG
-173 KWDFPVSGTVDGGAN
+173 QWDIPVSGTVNGGAN
-188 PKFALGLRVGS
+188 PKFALGLRLGS
-199 GIDTLAVGGLVTTK
+199 GVDTLAVGGLVTTK
-213 GEGRIELKSERLSLA
+213 GEGRIELKSDKLALA
-228 PYAPLAKHFA
+228 PYAALAKHYA
-238 NIGELQG
+238 GVEELKG
-245 ALEKLAL
+245 DLSKLAL

-265 QVTLAGL
+265 EVNLAGL
-272 KGKAQLG
+272 EGKMQLG
-279 HSSHS
+279 DAKHS
-284 LQLEGTLRAHDN
+284 LKLDGQVRAHDSYLN
-296 YVTVQGLEA
+296 ISSLEA
-305 LLDGQQL
+305 VVDGQKL
-312 QLEGEADL
+312 ALEGEADL
-320 RDTEKPSAKG
+320 RDTDAPSAKG
-330 VLSAAKLNFADYT
+330 VLTADKLAYEGY
-343 VQKLSL
+343 KLEKLRL
-349 PFRANKQ
+349 PFRGDKKEIILEN
-356 EVIVE
+356 V
-361 QLAAAYGGGSIGAN
+361 AAAYGGGAIKGN
-375 ATYNLEEKVLTADME
+375 ATYSLEEKVLTGDLE
-390 VAGVTHATPNRPK
+390 LKDVTHVTPDRPK
-403 DDVQVNAK
+403 DDVHINAK
-411 LAVLAKVLEDKLQLY
+411 LALLAKVLEDKLQLH
-426 AAADTMDLQ
+426 AATEVMELE
-435 WRGLKINK
+435 WRGLKINRMNM
-443 LSLDGAINNKGLTI
+443 DGAVDKNGLAI
-457 DHFSAYAGEKGTL
+457 DHFSAFAGERGVLLATGNVNK
-470 MASGSVGRD
+470 A
-479 GELQIKGRMTDFPVH
+479 GELHIEGRMTDFPIN
-494 PVLAAAGQVG
+494 PVLAAAGKEG

-510 GFEVG
+510 GFAVG
-515 GQLSAPEF
+515 GKLTAPEF
-523 AGIIQLSKAEF
+523 AGVLQLTQAEF
-534 MQQKIQEAH
+534 MEQKIKEAH
-543 GFISLKDNILTIKNF
+543 GFVALKDNQLTIKNF
-558 RANMAQGFHI
+558 RANMEQGHHI
-568 VSGMV
+568 VSGLV

-586 ETDGVR
+586 ETYGVR
-592 IEPIMQLLLNTK
+592 IEPIMALILGKK

-611 VSNMMQVKGTLSQPV
+611 LDNIMQVRGTTSQPY

-631 HASDGSALKQLYNSV
+631 HASDGSAMEQLYNSV

-658 LQSFLIKAFY
+658 LEDFLIKAFY
-668 ANIKL
+668 ADVKL

-679 DGSLNFDMVAKD
+679 DGRLNFDMVAKN

-699 KDETVDLGGK
+699 KDETIDLGGK
-709 LNAKGHLGGKL
+709 VNAKGHVGGKI

-730 SERLLINGEVLT
+730 SDKVLINGEALT

-762 KQPYKQDPSNYG
+762 KQPYKHDPSNYG
-774 LYTADVNIN
+774 LYTADVNLN
-783 LQEKFMQGKV
+783 LQEKYMQGKV

-804 RMARLDMDV
+804 RMARMDYDI

-831 LNISITADDVKIHDL
+831 LNISITADDVKIHEL
-846 NYAHMAVKGNI
+846 NYSHMELKGNI
-857 KKTLMVLDEVKLQE
+857 KKTLLTLDEVKLQE
-871 QDGVVDHGLIAGGGQ
+871 QDGITDRGLITAGGQ
-886 IELKEKTFNLAM
+886 IELKEQGFNLSMQAF
-898 SCVKANPA
+898 KANPA
-906 IVTAVMKNPPEIKG
+906 IVTAVMKDPPEIKG
-920 EMDMEVV
+920 EMDMQVQ
-927 LDGSVA
+927 LAGTVA
-933 NPTGKGWLKINN
+933 KPSGKGSLEIIN
-945 GSVAGVS
+945 GSVAGVG
-952 VDKLTAELSLQHDTI
+952 VDKLNAELALKNDTI
-967 LLKELVGIKDAYSV
+967 KLEYLVASKDAYSV
-981 KAAGDIP
+981 KASGDIP
-988 LDLFRSKEQ
+988 LDVFRSKEQ
-997 RRNPRAQM
+997 RRNPRSQM
-1005 NITMDLNEA
+1005 NIIMDLNEA
-1014 RLGILPAMSKMVE
+1014 RLGILPALSKMVE

-1054 ADGAVKLK
+1054 VDGAVKIK
-1062 DLDSVLENINL
+1062 DLDTALEAINL

-1083 LRNVSTKLGKGLLAA
+1083 LRNVSTKLGKGTLSA
-1098 EGSYALHTTEKDAY
+1098 EGSYALQTTEKDAY
-1112 KLHIKADNVELASQI
+1112 KLHIKADNAELASQI

-1137 IVPQRYRDRL
+1137 IVPQKYRDRK
-1147 KAKGNVRPPV
+1147 KAKGNVPPPV
-1157 EYRPM
+1157 EYRPL
-1162 IKGELKLDD
+1162 IKGQLKLDD
-1171 VVVNMPTIPEMGE
+1171 VVVNMPTVPEMGE

-1215 GIHVKG
+1215 GIHIKG
-1221 STRFPVIEGNIKSD
+1221 STLFPIVDGTIKAD
-1235 KGTISYLRTDFKLR
+1235 KGTISYLRTDFKLQK
-1249 DASLAW
+1249 AGLVW

-1276 RIYMKVKGPVEKMD
+1276 RIYMKVNGPVEKMD
-1290 LVLTSDPSL
+1290 LVLTSDPPL

-1324 MNNLMS
+1324 MNNLMT

-1360 VRSGIGFESSKD
+1360 VRSGIGFESAKD
-1372 RNQDLTSDERNQY
+1372 RSQNLTTDERNQY

-1428 SYDMSDKTEDW
+1428 SYDMNDKTDNW

>member
-1 MPHFCHYCLLQYL
+1 
-14 MVTFMKRY
+14 MVTFMKKY

-69 MGDLTWDGGL
+69 LKDITWNGGL
-79 SAEVGN
+79 SAEVGQ

-109 LALDKGERAVSRV
+109 LALDKGARAVSRV
-122 ELVRPKVYLTMDAK
+122 ELVRPQVYLSMDDK
-136 QQWNLAKL
+136 QQWNMAKL
-144 LKPSDSSETPFYGLL
+144 LKSSDSDETPFYGLL
-159 EISNGQLHVSMPQG
+159 EISNGVMHVAMPQG
-173 KWDFPVSGTVDGGAN
+173 QWDIPVSGTVNGGAN
-188 PKFALGLRVGS
+188 PKFALGLRLGS
-199 GIDTLAVGGLVTTK
+199 GVDTLAVGGLVTTK
-213 GEGRIELKSERLSLA
+213 GEGRIELKSDKLALA
-228 PYAPLAKHFA
+228 PYAALAKHYA
-238 NIGELQG
+238 GVEELKG
-245 ALEKLAL
+245 DLSKLAL

-265 QVTLAGL
+265 EVNLAGL
-272 KGKAQLG
+272 EGKMQLG
-279 HSSHS
+279 DAKHS
-284 LQLEGTLRAHDN
+284 LKLDGQVRAHDSYLN
-296 YVTVQGLEA
+296 ISSLEA
-305 LLDGQQL
+305 VVDGQKL
-312 QLEGEADL
+312 ALEGEADL
-320 RDTEKPSAKG
+320 RDTDAPSAKG
-330 VLSAAKLNFADYT
+330 VLTADKLAYEGY
-343 VQKLSL
+343 KLEKLRL
-349 PFRANKQ
+349 PFRGDKKEIILEN
-356 EVIVE
+356 V
-361 QLAAAYGGGSIGAN
+361 AAAYGGGAIKGN
-375 ATYNLEEKVLTADME
+375 ATYSLEEKVLTGDLE
-390 VAGVTHATPNRPK
+390 LKDVTHVTPDRPK
-403 DDVQVNAK
+403 DDVHINAK
-411 LAVLAKVLEDKLQLY
+411 LALLAKVLEDKLQLH
-426 AAADTMDLQ
+426 AATEVMELE
-435 WRGLKINK
+435 WRGLKINRMNM
-443 LSLDGAINNKGLTI
+443 DGAVDKNGLAI
-457 DHFSAYAGEKGTL
+457 DHFSAFAGERGVLLATGNVNK
-470 MASGSVGRD
+470 A
-479 GELQIKGRMTDFPVH
+479 GELHIEGRMTDFPIN
-494 PVLAAAGQVG
+494 PVLAAAGKEG

-510 GFEVG
+510 GFAVG
-515 GQLSAPEF
+515 GKLTAPEF
-523 AGIIQLSKAEF
+523 AGVLQLTQAEF
-534 MQQKIQEAH
+534 MEQKIKEAH
-543 GFISLKDNILTIKNF
+543 GFVALKDNQLTIKNF
-558 RANMAQGFHI
+558 RANMEQGHHI
-568 VSGMV
+568 VSGLV

-586 ETDGVR
+586 ETYGVR
-592 IEPIMQLLLNTK
+592 IEPIMALILGKK

-611 VSNMMQVKGTLSQPV
+611 LDNIMQVRGTTSQPY

-631 HASDGSALKQLYNSV
+631 HASDGSAMEQLYNSV

-658 LQSFLIKAFY
+658 LEDFLIKAFY
-668 ANIKL
+668 ADVKL

-679 DGSLNFDMVAKD
+679 DGRLNFDMVAKN

-699 KDETVDLGGK
+699 KDETIDLGGK
-709 LNAKGHLGGKL
+709 VNAKGHIGGRI

-730 SERLLINGEVLT
+730 SDKVLINGEALT

-762 KQPYKQDPSNYG
+762 KQPYKHDPSNYG
-774 LYTADVNIN
+774 LYTADVNLN
-783 LQEKFMQGKV
+783 LQEKYMQGKV

-804 RMARLDMDV
+804 RMARMDYDI

-831 LNISITADDVKIHDL
+831 LNISITADDVKIHEL
-846 NYAHMAVKGNI
+846 NYSHMELKGNI
-857 KKTLMVLDEVKLQE
+857 KKTLLTLDEVKLQE
-871 QDGVVDHGLIAGGGQ
+871 QDGITDRGLITAGGQ
-886 IELKEKTFNLAM
+886 IELKEQGFNLSMQAF
-898 SCVKANPA
+898 KANPA
-906 IVTAVMKNPPEIKG
+906 IVTAVMKDPPEIKG
-920 EMDMEVV
+920 EMDMQVQ
-927 LDGSVA
+927 LAGTVA
-933 NPTGKGWLKINN
+933 KPSGKGSLEIIN
-945 GSVAGVS
+945 GSVAGVG
-952 VDKLTAELSLQHDTI
+952 VDKLNAELALKNDTI
-967 LLKELVGIKDAYSV
+967 KLEYLVASKDAYSV
-981 KAAGDIP
+981 KASGDIP
-988 LDLFRSKEQ
+988 LDVFRSKEQ
-997 RRNPRAQM
+997 RRNPRSQM
-1005 NITMDLNEA
+1005 NIIMDLNEA
-1014 RLGILPAMSKMVE
+1014 RLGILPALSKMVE

-1054 ADGAVKLK
+1054 VDGAVKIK
-1062 DLDSVLENINL
+1062 DLDTALEAINL

-1083 LRNVSTKLGKGLLAA
+1083 LRNVSTKLGKGTLSA
-1098 EGSYALHTTEKDAY
+1098 EGSYALQTTEKDAY
-1112 KLHIKADNVELASQI
+1112 KLHIKADNAELASQI

-1137 IVPQRYRDRL
+1137 IVPQKYRDRK
-1147 KAKGNVRPPV
+1147 KAKGNVPPPV
-1157 EYRPM
+1157 EYRPL
-1162 IKGELKLDD
+1162 IKGQLKLDD
-1171 VVVNMPTIPEMGE
+1171 VVVNMPTVPEMGE

-1215 GIHVKG
+1215 GIHIKG
-1221 STRFPVIEGNIKSD
+1221 STLFPIVDGTIKAD
-1235 KGTISYLRTDFKLR
+1235 KGTISYLRTDFKLQK
-1249 DASLAW
+1249 AGLVW

-1276 RIYMKVKGPVEKMD
+1276 RIYMKVNGPVEKMD
-1290 LVLTSDPSL
+1290 LVLTSDPPL

-1324 MNNLMS
+1324 MNNLMT

-1360 VRSGIGFESSKD
+1360 VRSGIGFESAKD
-1372 RNQDLTSDERNQY
+1372 RSQDLTTDERNQY

-1428 SYDMSDKTEDW
+1428 SYDMNDKTDNW

>member
-1 MPHFCHYCLLQYL
+1 
-14 MVTFMKRY
+14 MKKY

-69 MGDLTWDGGL
+69 LKDITWNGGL
-79 SAEVGN
+79 SAEVGQ

-109 LALDKGERAVSRV
+109 LALDKGARAVSRV
-122 ELVRPKVYLTMDAK
+122 ELVRPQVYLSMDDK
-136 QQWNLAKL
+136 QQWNMAKL
-144 LKPSDSSETPFYGLL
+144 LKSSDSDETPFYGLL
-159 EISNGQLHVSMPQG
+159 EISNGVMHVAMPQG
-173 KWDFPVSGTVDGGAN
+173 QWDIPVSGTVNGGAN
-188 PKFALGLRVGS
+188 PKFALGLRLGS
-199 GIDTLAVGGLVTTK
+199 GVDTLAVGGLVTTK
-213 GEGRIELKSERLSLA
+213 GEGRIELKSDKLALA
-228 PYAPLAKHFA
+228 PYAALAKHYA
-238 NIGELQG
+238 GVEELKG
-245 ALEKLAL
+245 DLSKLAL

-265 QVTLAGL
+265 EVNLAGL
-272 KGKAQLG
+272 EGKMQLG
-279 HSSHS
+279 DAKHS
-284 LQLEGTLRAHDN
+284 LKLDGQVRAHDSYLN
-296 YVTVQGLEA
+296 ISSLEA
-305 LLDGQQL
+305 VVDGQKL
-312 QLEGEADL
+312 ALEGEADL
-320 RDTEKPSAKG
+320 RDTDSPSAKG
-330 VLSAAKLNFADYT
+330 VLTADKLAYEGY
-343 VQKLSL
+343 KLEKLRL
-349 PFRANKQ
+349 PFRGDKKEIILEN
-356 EVIVE
+356 V
-361 QLAAAYGGGSIGAN
+361 AAAYGGGAIKCN
-375 ATYNLEEKVLTADME
+375 ATYSLEEKVLTGDLE
-390 VAGVTHATPNRPK
+390 LKDVTHVTPDRPK
-403 DDVQVNAK
+403 DDVHINAK
-411 LAVLAKVLEDKLQLY
+411 LALLAKVLEDKLQLH
-426 AAADTMDLQ
+426 AATEVMELE
-435 WRGLKINK
+435 WRGLKINRMNM
-443 LSLDGAINNKGLTI
+443 DGAVDKNGLAI
-457 DHFSAYAGEKGTL
+457 DHFSAFAGERGVLLATGNVNK
-470 MASGSVGRD
+470 A
-479 GELQIKGRMTDFPVH
+479 GELHIEGRMTDFPIN
-494 PVLAAAGQVG
+494 PVLAAAGKEG

-510 GFEVG
+510 GFAVG
-515 GQLSAPEF
+515 GKLTAPEF
-523 AGIIQLSKAEF
+523 AGVLQLTQAEF
-534 MQQKIQEAH
+534 MEQKIKEAH
-543 GFISLKDNILTIKNF
+543 GFVALKDNQLTIKNF
-558 RANMAQGFHI
+558 RANMEQGHHI
-568 VSGMV
+568 VSGLV

-586 ETDGVR
+586 ETYGVR
-592 IEPIMQLLLNTK
+592 IEPIMALILGKK

-611 VSNMMQVKGTLSQPV
+611 LDNIMQVRGTTSQPY

-631 HASDGSALKQLYNSV
+631 HASDGSAMKQLYNSV

-658 LQSFLIKAFY
+658 LEDFLIKAFY
-668 ANIKL
+668 ADVKL

-679 DGSLNFDMVAKD
+679 DGRLNFDMVAKN

-699 KDETVDLGGK
+699 KDETIDLGGK
-709 LNAKGHLGGKL
+709 VNAKGHIGGRI

-730 SERLLINGEVLT
+730 SDKVLINGEALT

-749 GRGLPYNMFKVSF
+749 GRGMPYNMFKVSF
-762 KQPYKQDPSNYG
+762 KQPYKHDPSNYG
-774 LYTADVNIN
+774 LYTADVNLN
-783 LQEKFMQGKV
+783 LQEKYMQGKV

-804 RMARLDMDV
+804 RMARMDYDI

-831 LNISITADDVKIHDL
+831 LNISITADDVKIHEL
-846 NYAHMAVKGNI
+846 NYSHMELKGNI
-857 KKTLMVLDEVKLQE
+857 KKTLLTLDEVKLQE
-871 QDGVVDHGLIAGGGQ
+871 QDGITDRGLITAGGQ
-886 IELKEKTFNLAM
+886 IELKEQGFNLSMQAF
-898 SCVKANPA
+898 KANPA
-906 IVTAVMKNPPEIKG
+906 IVTAVMKDPPEIKG
-920 EMDMEVV
+920 EMDMQVQ
-927 LDGSVA
+927 LAGTVA
-933 NPTGKGWLKINN
+933 KPSGKGSLEIIN
-945 GSVAGVS
+945 GSVAGVG
-952 VDKLTAELSLQHDTI
+952 VDKLNAELVLKNDTI
-967 LLKELVGIKDAYSV
+967 KLEYLVASKDAYSV
-981 KAAGDIP
+981 KASGDIP
-988 LDLFRSKEQ
+988 LDVFRSKEQ
-997 RRNPRAQM
+997 RRNPRSQM
-1005 NITMDLNEA
+1005 NIIMDLNEA
-1014 RLGILPAMSKMVE
+1014 RLGILPALSKMVE

-1054 ADGAVKLK
+1054 VDGAVKIK
-1062 DLDSVLENINL
+1062 DLDTALEAINL

-1083 LRNVSTKLGKGLLAA
+1083 LRNVSTKLGKGTLSA
-1098 EGSYALHTTEKDAY
+1098 EGSYALQTTEKDAY
-1112 KLHIKADNVELASQI
+1112 KLHIKADNAELASQI

-1137 IVPQRYRDRL
+1137 IVPQKYRDRK
-1147 KAKGNVRPPV
+1147 KAKGNVPPPV
-1157 EYRPM
+1157 EYRPL
-1162 IKGELKLDD
+1162 IKGQLKLDD
-1171 VVVNMPTIPEMGE
+1171 VVVNMPTVPEMGE

-1215 GIHVKG
+1215 GIHIKG
-1221 STRFPVIEGNIKSD
+1221 STLFPIVDGTIKAD
-1235 KGTISYLRTDFKLR
+1235 KGTISYLRTDFKLQK
-1249 DASLAW
+1249 AGLVW

-1276 RIYMKVKGPVEKMD
+1276 RIYMKVNGPVEKMD
-1290 LVLTSDPSL
+1290 LVLTSDPPL

-1324 MNNLMS
+1324 MNNLMT

-1360 VRSGIGFESSKD
+1360 VRSGIGFESAKD
-1372 RNQDLTSDERNQY
+1372 RSQDLTTDERNQY

-1428 SYDMSDKTEDW
+1428 SYDMNDKTDNW

>member
-1 MPHFCHYCLLQYL
+1 
-14 MVTFMKRY
+14 MVTFMKKY

-69 MGDLTWDGGL
+69 LKDITWNGGL
-79 SAEVGN
+79 SAEVGQ

-95 VAEIPRIIVHLRPW
+95 IAEIPRIIVHLRPW
-109 LALDKGERAVSRV
+109 LALDKGARAVSRV
-122 ELVRPKVYLTMDAK
+122 ELVRPQVYLSMDDK
-136 QQWNLAKL
+136 QQWNMAKL
-144 LKPSDSSETPFYGLL
+144 LKSSDSDETPFYGLL
-159 EISNGQLHVSMPQG
+159 EISNGVMHVAMPQG
-173 KWDFPVSGTVDGGAN
+173 QWDIPVSGTVNGGAN
-188 PKFALGLRVGS
+188 PKFALGLRLGS
-199 GIDTLAVGGLVTTK
+199 GVDTLAVGGLVTTK
-213 GEGRIELKSERLSLA
+213 GEGRIELKSDKLALA
-228 PYAPLAKHFA
+228 PYAALAKHYA
-238 NIGELQG
+238 GVEELKG
-245 ALEKLAL
+245 DLSKLAL

-265 QVTLAGL
+265 EVNLAGL
-272 KGKAQLG
+272 EGKMQLG
-279 HSSHS
+279 DAKHS
-284 LQLEGTLRAHDN
+284 LKLDGQVRAHDSYLN
-296 YVTVQGLEA
+296 ISSLEA
-305 LLDGQQL
+305 VVDGQKL
-312 QLEGEADL
+312 ALEGEADL
-320 RDTEKPSAKG
+320 RDTDAPSAKG
-330 VLSAAKLNFADYT
+330 VLTADKLAYEGY
-343 VQKLSL
+343 KLEKLRL
-349 PFRANKQ
+349 PFRGDKKEIILEN
-356 EVIVE
+356 V
-361 QLAAAYGGGSIGAN
+361 AAAYGGGAIKGN
-375 ATYNLEEKVLTADME
+375 ATYSLEEKVLTGDLE
-390 VAGVTHATPNRPK
+390 LKDVTHVTPDRPK
-403 DDVQVNAK
+403 DDVHINAK
-411 LAVLAKVLEDKLQLY
+411 LALLAKVLEDKLQLH
-426 AAADTMDLQ
+426 AATEVMELE
-435 WRGLKINK
+435 WRGLKINRMNM
-443 LSLDGAINNKGLTI
+443 DGAVDKNGLAI
-457 DHFSAYAGEKGTL
+457 DHFSAFAGERGVLLATGNVNK
-470 MASGSVGRD
+470 A
-479 GELQIKGRMTDFPVH
+479 GELHIEGRMTDFPIN
-494 PVLAAAGQVG
+494 PVLAAAGKEG

-510 GFEVG
+510 GFAVG
-515 GQLSAPEF
+515 GKLTAPEF
-523 AGIIQLSKAEF
+523 AGVLQLTQAEF
-534 MQQKIQEAH
+534 MEQKIKEAH
-543 GFISLKDNILTIKNF
+543 GFVALKDNQLTIKNF
-558 RANMAQGFHI
+558 RANMEQGHHI
-568 VSGMV
+568 VSGLV

-586 ETDGVR
+586 ETYGVR
-592 IEPIMQLLLNTK
+592 IEPIMALILGKK

-611 VSNMMQVKGTLSQPV
+611 LDNIMQVRGTTSQPY

-631 HASDGSALKQLYNSV
+631 HASDGSAMEQLYNSV

-658 LQSFLIKAFY
+658 LEDFLIKAFY
-668 ANIKL
+668 ADVKL

-679 DGSLNFDMVAKD
+679 DGRLNFDMVAKN

-699 KDETVDLGGK
+699 KDETIDLGGK
-709 LNAKGHLGGKL
+709 VNAKGHIGGRI

-730 SERLLINGEVLT
+730 SDKVLINGEALT

-762 KQPYKQDPSNYG
+762 KQPYKHDPSNYG
-774 LYTADVNIN
+774 LYTADVNLN
-783 LQEKFMQGKV
+783 LQEKYMQGKV

-804 RMARLDMDV
+804 RMARMDYDI

-831 LNISITADDVKIHDL
+831 LNISITADDVKIHEL
-846 NYAHMAVKGNI
+846 NYSHMELKGNI
-857 KKTLMVLDEVKLQE
+857 KKTLLTLDEVKLQE
-871 QDGVVDHGLIAGGGQ
+871 QDGITDRGLITAGGQ
-886 IELKEKTFNLAM
+886 IELKEQGFNLSMQAF
-898 SCVKANPA
+898 KANPA
-906 IVTAVMKNPPEIKG
+906 IVTAVMKDPPEIKG
-920 EMDMEVV
+920 EMDMQVQ
-927 LDGSVA
+927 LAGTVA
-933 NPTGKGWLKINN
+933 KPSGKGSLEIIN
-945 GSVAGVS
+945 GSVAGVG
-952 VDKLTAELSLQHDTI
+952 VDKLNAELALKNDTI
-967 LLKELVGIKDAYSV
+967 KLEYLVASKDAYSV
-981 KAAGDIP
+981 KASGDIP
-988 LDLFRSKEQ
+988 LDVFRSKEQ
-997 RRNPRAQM
+997 RRNPRSQM
-1005 NITMDLNEA
+1005 NIIMDLNEA
-1014 RLGILPAMSKMVE
+1014 RLGILPALSKMVE

-1054 ADGAVKLK
+1054 VDGAVKIK
-1062 DLDSVLENINL
+1062 DLDTALEAINL

-1083 LRNVSTKLGKGLLAA
+1083 LRNVSTKLGKGTLSA
-1098 EGSYALHTTEKDAY
+1098 EGSYALQTTEKDAY
-1112 KLHIKADNVELASQI
+1112 KLHIKADNAELASQI

-1137 IVPQRYRDRL
+1137 IVPQKYRDRK
-1147 KAKGNVRPPV
+1147 KAKGNVPPPV
-1157 EYRPM
+1157 EYRPL
-1162 IKGELKLDD
+1162 IKGQLKLDD
-1171 VVVNMPTIPEMGE
+1171 VVVNMPTVPEMGE

-1215 GIHVKG
+1215 GIHIKG
-1221 STRFPVIEGNIKSD
+1221 STLFPIVDGTIKAD
-1235 KGTISYLRTDFKLR
+1235 KGTISYLRTDFKLQK
-1249 DASLAW
+1249 AGLVW

-1276 RIYMKVKGPVEKMD
+1276 RIYMKVNGPVEKMD
-1290 LVLTSDPSL
+1290 LVLTSDPPL

-1324 MNNLMS
+1324 MNNLMT

-1360 VRSGIGFESSKD
+1360 VRSGIGFESAKD
-1372 RNQDLTSDERNQY
+1372 RSQDLTTDERNQY

-1428 SYDMSDKTEDW
+1428 SYDMNDKTDNW

>member
-1 MPHFCHYCLLQYL
+1 
-14 MVTFMKRY
+14 MKKY

-69 MGDLTWDGGL
+69 LKDITWNGGL
-79 SAEVGN
+79 SAEVGQ

-109 LALDKGERAVSRV
+109 LALDKGARAVSRV
-122 ELVRPKVYLTMDAK
+122 ELVRPQVYLSMDDK
-136 QQWNLAKL
+136 QQWNMAKL
-144 LKPSDSSETPFYGLL
+144 LKSSDSDETPFYGLL
-159 EISNGQLHVSMPQG
+159 EISNGVMHVAMPQG
-173 KWDFPVSGTVDGGAN
+173 QWDIPVSGTVNGGAN
-188 PKFALGLRVGS
+188 PKFALGLRLGS
-199 GIDTLAVGGLVTTK
+199 GVDTLAVGGLVTTK
-213 GEGRIELKSERLSLA
+213 GEGRIELKSDKLALA
-228 PYAPLAKHFA
+228 PYAALAKHYA
-238 NIGELQG
+238 GVEELKG
-245 ALEKLAL
+245 DLSKLAL

-265 QVTLAGL
+265 EVNLAGL
-272 KGKAQLG
+272 EGKMQLG
-279 HSSHS
+279 DAKHS
-284 LQLEGTLRAHDN
+284 LKLDGQVRAHDSYLN
-296 YVTVQGLEA
+296 ISSLEA
-305 LLDGQQL
+305 VVDGQKL
-312 QLEGEADL
+312 ALEGEADL
-320 RDTEKPSAKG
+320 RDTDAPSAKG
-330 VLSAAKLNFADYT
+330 VLTADKLAYEGY
-343 VQKLSL
+343 KLEKLRL
-349 PFRANKQ
+349 PFRGDKKEIILEN
-356 EVIVE
+356 V
-361 QLAAAYGGGSIGAN
+361 AAAYGGGAIKCN
-375 ATYNLEEKVLTADME
+375 ATYSLEEKVLTGDLE
-390 VAGVTHATPNRPK
+390 LKDVTHVTPDRPK
-403 DDVQVNAK
+403 DDVHINAK
-411 LAVLAKVLEDKLQLY
+411 LALLAKVLEDKLQLH
-426 AAADTMDLQ
+426 AATEVMELE
-435 WRGLKINK
+435 WRGLKINRMNM
-443 LSLDGAINNKGLTI
+443 DGAVDKNGLAI
-457 DHFSAYAGEKGTL
+457 DHFSAFAGERGVLLATGNVNK
-470 MASGSVGRD
+470 A
-479 GELQIKGRMTDFPVH
+479 GELHIEGRMTDFPIN
-494 PVLAAAGQVG
+494 PVLAAAGKEG

-510 GFEVG
+510 GFAVG
-515 GQLSAPEF
+515 GKLTAPEF
-523 AGIIQLSKAEF
+523 AGVLQLTQAEF
-534 MQQKIQEAH
+534 MEQKIKEAH
-543 GFISLKDNILTIKNF
+543 GFVALKDNQLTIKNF
-558 RANMAQGFHI
+558 RANMEQGHHI
-568 VSGMV
+568 VSGLV

-586 ETDGVR
+586 ETYGVR
-592 IEPIMQLLLNTK
+592 IEPIMALILGKK

-611 VSNMMQVKGTLSQPV
+611 LDNIMQVRGTTSQPY

-631 HASDGSALKQLYNSV
+631 HASDGSAMEQLYNSV

-658 LQSFLIKAFY
+658 LEDFLIKAFY
-668 ANIKL
+668 ADVKL

-679 DGSLNFDMVAKD
+679 DGRLNFDMVAKN

-699 KDETVDLGGK
+699 KDETIDLGGK
-709 LNAKGHLGGKL
+709 VNAKGHIGGRI

-730 SERLLINGEVLT
+730 SDKVLINGEALT

-762 KQPYKQDPSNYG
+762 KQPYKHDPSNYG
-774 LYTADVNIN
+774 LYTADVNLN
-783 LQEKFMQGKV
+783 LQEKYMQGKV

-804 RMARLDMDV
+804 RMARMDYDI

-831 LNISITADDVKIHDL
+831 LNISITADDVKIHEL
-846 NYAHMAVKGNI
+846 NYSHMELKGNI
-857 KKTLMVLDEVKLQE
+857 KKTLLTLDEVKLQE
-871 QDGVVDHGLIAGGGQ
+871 QDGITDRGLITAGGQ
-886 IELKEKTFNLAM
+886 IELKEQGFNLSMQAF
-898 SCVKANPA
+898 KANPA
-906 IVTAVMKNPPEIKG
+906 IVTAVMKDPPEIKG
-920 EMDMEVV
+920 EMDMQVQ
-927 LDGSVA
+927 LAGTVA
-933 NPTGKGWLKINN
+933 KPSGKGSLEIIN
-945 GSVAGVS
+945 GSVAGVG
-952 VDKLTAELSLQHDTI
+952 VDKLNAELALKNDTI
-967 LLKELVGIKDAYSV
+967 KLEYLVASKDAYSV
-981 KAAGDIP
+981 KASGDIP
-988 LDLFRSKEQ
+988 LDVFRSKEQ
-997 RRNPRAQM
+997 RRNPRSQM
-1005 NITMDLNEA
+1005 NIIMDLNEA
-1014 RLGILPAMSKMVE
+1014 RLGILPALSKMVE

-1054 ADGAVKLK
+1054 VDGAVKIK
-1062 DLDSVLENINL
+1062 DLDTALEAINL

-1083 LRNVSTKLGKGLLAA
+1083 LRNVSTKLGKGTLSA
-1098 EGSYALHTTEKDAY
+1098 EGSYALQTTENDAY
-1112 KLHIKADNVELASQI
+1112 KLHIKADNAELASQI

-1137 IVPQRYRDRL
+1137 IVPQKYRDRK
-1147 KAKGNVRPPV
+1147 KAKGNVPPPV
-1157 EYRPM
+1157 EYRPL
-1162 IKGELKLDD
+1162 IKGQLKLDD
-1171 VVVNMPTIPEMGE
+1171 VVVNMPTVPEMGE

-1215 GIHVKG
+1215 GIHIKG
-1221 STRFPVIEGNIKSD
+1221 STLFPIVDGTIKAD
-1235 KGTISYLRTDFKLR
+1235 KGTISYLRTDFKLQK
-1249 DASLAW
+1249 AGLVW

-1276 RIYMKVKGPVEKMD
+1276 RIYMKVNGPVEKMD
-1290 LVLTSDPSL
+1290 LVLTSDPPL

-1324 MNNLMS
+1324 MNNLMT

-1360 VRSGIGFESSKD
+1360 VRSGIGFESAKD
-1372 RNQDLTSDERNQY
+1372 RSQDLTTDERNQY

-1428 SYDMSDKTEDW
+1428 SYDMNDKTDNW

>member
-1 MPHFCHYCLLQYL
+1 
-14 MVTFMKRY
+14 MKKY

-69 MGDLTWDGGL
+69 LKDITWNGGL
-79 SAEVGN
+79 SAEVGQ

-95 VAEIPRIIVHLRPW
+95 IAEIPRIIVHLRPW
-109 LALDKGERAVSRV
+109 LALDKGARAVSRV
-122 ELVRPKVYLTMDAK
+122 ELVRPQVYLSMDDK
-136 QQWNLAKL
+136 QQWNMAKL
-144 LKPSDSSETPFYGLL
+144 LKSSDSDETPFYGLL
-159 EISNGQLHVSMPQG
+159 EISNGVMHVAMPQG
-173 KWDFPVSGTVDGGAN
+173 QWDIPVSGTVNGGAN
-188 PKFALGLRVGS
+188 PKFALGLRLGS
-199 GIDTLAVGGLVTTK
+199 GVDTLAVGGLVTTK
-213 GEGRIELKSERLSLA
+213 GEGRIELKSDKLALA
-228 PYAPLAKHFA
+228 PYAALAKHYA
-238 NIGELQG
+238 GVEELKG
-245 ALEKLAL
+245 DLSKLAL

-265 QVTLAGL
+265 EVNLAGL
-272 KGKAQLG
+272 EGKMQLG
-279 HSSHS
+279 DAKHS
-284 LQLEGTLRAHDN
+284 LKLDGQVRAHDSYLN
-296 YVTVQGLEA
+296 ISSLEA
-305 LLDGQQL
+305 VVDGQKL
-312 QLEGEADL
+312 ALEGEADL
-320 RDTEKPSAKG
+320 RDTDAPSAKG
-330 VLSAAKLNFADYT
+330 VLTADKLAYEGY
-343 VQKLSL
+343 KLEKLRL
-349 PFRANKQ
+349 PFRGDKKEIILEN
-356 EVIVE
+356 V
-361 QLAAAYGGGSIGAN
+361 AAAYGGGAIKGN
-375 ATYNLEEKVLTADME
+375 ATYSLEEKVLTGDLE
-390 VAGVTHATPNRPK
+390 LKDVTHVTPDRPK
-403 DDVQVNAK
+403 DDVHINAK
-411 LAVLAKVLEDKLQLY
+411 LALLAKVLEDKLQLH
-426 AAADTMDLQ
+426 AATEVMELE
-435 WRGLKINK
+435 WRGLKINRMNM
-443 LSLDGAINNKGLTI
+443 DGAVDKNGLAI
-457 DHFSAYAGEKGTL
+457 DHFSAFAGERGVLLATGNVNK
-470 MASGSVGRD
+470 A
-479 GELQIKGRMTDFPVH
+479 GELHIEGRMTDFPIN
-494 PVLAAAGQVG
+494 PVLAAAGKEG

-510 GFEVG
+510 GFAVG
-515 GQLSAPEF
+515 GKLTAPEF
-523 AGIIQLSKAEF
+523 AGVLQLTQAEF
-534 MQQKIQEAH
+534 MEQKIKEAH
-543 GFISLKDNILTIKNF
+543 GFVALKDNQLTIKNF
-558 RANMAQGFHI
+558 RANMEQGHHI
-568 VSGMV
+568 VSGLV

-586 ETDGVR
+586 ETYGVR
-592 IEPIMQLLLNTK
+592 IEPIMALILGKK

-611 VSNMMQVKGTLSQPV
+611 LDNIMQVRGTTSQPY

-631 HASDGSALKQLYNSV
+631 HASDGSAMEQLYNSV

-658 LQSFLIKAFY
+658 LEDFLIKAFY
-668 ANIKL
+668 ADVKL

-679 DGSLNFDMVAKD
+679 DGRLNFDMVAKN

-699 KDETVDLGGK
+699 KDETIDLGGK
-709 LNAKGHLGGKL
+709 VNAKGHIGGRI

-730 SERLLINGEVLT
+730 SDKVLINGEALT

-762 KQPYKQDPSNYG
+762 KQPYKHDPSNYG
-774 LYTADVNIN
+774 LYTADVNLN
-783 LQEKFMQGKV
+783 LQEKYMQGKV

-804 RMARLDMDV
+804 RMARMDYDI

-831 LNISITADDVKIHDL
+831 LNISITADDVKIHEL
-846 NYAHMAVKGNI
+846 NYSHMELKGNI
-857 KKTLMVLDEVKLQE
+857 KKTLLTLDEVKLQE
-871 QDGVVDHGLIAGGGQ
+871 QDGITDRGLITAGGQ
-886 IELKEKTFNLAM
+886 IELKEQGFNLSMQAF
-898 SCVKANPA
+898 KANPA
-906 IVTAVMKNPPEIKG
+906 IVTAVMKDPPEIKG
-920 EMDMEVV
+920 EMDMQVQ
-927 LDGSVA
+927 LAGTVA
-933 NPTGKGWLKINN
+933 KPSGKGSLEIIN
-945 GSVAGVS
+945 GSVAGVG
-952 VDKLTAELSLQHDTI
+952 VDKLNAELALKNDTI
-967 LLKELVGIKDAYSV
+967 KLEYLVASKDAYSV
-981 KAAGDIP
+981 KASGDIP
-988 LDLFRSKEQ
+988 LDVFRSKEQ
-997 RRNPRAQM
+997 RRNPRSQM
-1005 NITMDLNEA
+1005 NIIMDLNEA
-1014 RLGILPAMSKMVE
+1014 RLGILPALSKMVE

-1054 ADGAVKLK
+1054 VDGAVKIK
-1062 DLDSVLENINL
+1062 DLDTALEAINL

-1083 LRNVSTKLGKGLLAA
+1083 LRNVSTKLGKGTLSA
-1098 EGSYALHTTEKDAY
+1098 EGSYALQTTEKDAY
-1112 KLHIKADNVELASQI
+1112 KLHIKADNAELASQI

-1137 IVPQRYRDRL
+1137 IVPQKYRDRK
-1147 KAKGNVRPPV
+1147 KAKGNVPPPV
-1157 EYRPM
+1157 EYRPL
-1162 IKGELKLDD
+1162 IKGQLKLDD
-1171 VVVNMPTIPEMGE
+1171 VVVNMPTVPEMGE

-1215 GIHVKG
+1215 GIHIKG
-1221 STRFPVIEGNIKSD
+1221 STLFPIVDGTIKAD
-1235 KGTISYLRTDFKLR
+1235 KGTISYLRTDFKLQK
-1249 DASLAW
+1249 AGLVW

-1276 RIYMKVKGPVEKMD
+1276 RIYMKVNGPVEKMD
-1290 LVLTSDPSL
+1290 LVLTSDPPL

-1324 MNNLMS
+1324 MNNLMT

-1360 VRSGIGFESSKD
+1360 VRSGIGFESAKD
-1372 RNQDLTSDERNQY
+1372 RSQDLTTDERNQY

-1428 SYDMSDKTEDW
+1428 SYDMNDKTDNW

>member
-1 MPHFCHYCLLQYL
+1 
-14 MVTFMKRY
+14 MVTFMKKY

-69 MGDLTWDGGL
+69 LKDITWNGGL
-79 SAEVGN
+79 SAEVGQ

-109 LALDKGERAVSRV
+109 LALDKGARAVSRV
-122 ELVRPKVYLTMDAK
+122 ELVRPQVYLSMDDK
-136 QQWNLAKL
+136 QQWNMAKL
-144 LKPSDSSETPFYGLL
+144 LKPSDSDETPFYGLL
-159 EISNGQLHVSMPQG
+159 EISNGVMHVAMPQG
-173 KWDFPVSGTVDGGAN
+173 QWDIPVSGTVNGGAN
-188 PKFALGLRVGS
+188 PKFALGLRLGS
-199 GIDTLAVGGLVTTK
+199 GVDTLAVGGLVTTK
-213 GEGRIELKSERLSLA
+213 GEGRIELKSDKLALA
-228 PYAPLAKHFA
+228 PYAALAKHYA
-238 NIGELQG
+238 GVEELKG
-245 ALEKLAL
+245 DLSKLAL

-265 QVTLAGL
+265 EVNLAGL
-272 KGKAQLG
+272 EGKMQLG
-279 HSSHS
+279 DAKHS
-284 LQLEGTLRAHDN
+284 LKLDGQVRAHDSYLN
-296 YVTVQGLEA
+296 ISSLEA
-305 LLDGQQL
+305 VVDGQKL
-312 QLEGEADL
+312 ALEGEADL
-320 RDTEKPSAKG
+320 RDTDAPSAKG
-330 VLSAAKLNFADYT
+330 VLTADKLAYEGY
-343 VQKLSL
+343 KLEKLRL
-349 PFRANKQ
+349 PFRGDKKEIILEN
-356 EVIVE
+356 V
-361 QLAAAYGGGSIGAN
+361 AAAYGGGAIKGN
-375 ATYNLEEKVLTADME
+375 ATYSLEEKVLTGDLE
-390 VAGVTHATPNRPK
+390 LKDVTHVTPDRPK
-403 DDVQVNAK
+403 DDVHINAK
-411 LAVLAKVLEDKLQLY
+411 LALLAKVLEDKLQLH
-426 AAADTMDLQ
+426 AATEVMELE
-435 WRGLKINK
+435 WRGLKINRMNM
-443 LSLDGAINNKGLTI
+443 DGAVDKNGLAI
-457 DHFSAYAGEKGTL
+457 DHFSAFAGERGVLLATGNVNK
-470 MASGSVGRD
+470 A
-479 GELQIKGRMTDFPVH
+479 GELHIEGRMTDFPIN
-494 PVLAAAGQVG
+494 PVLAAAGKEG

-510 GFEVG
+510 GFAVG
-515 GQLSAPEF
+515 GKLTAPEF
-523 AGIIQLSKAEF
+523 AGVLQLTQAEF
-534 MQQKIQEAH
+534 MEQKIKEAH
-543 GFISLKDNILTIKNF
+543 GFVALKDNQLTIKNF
-558 RANMAQGFHI
+558 RANMEQGHHI
-568 VSGMV
+568 VSGLV

-586 ETDGVR
+586 ETYGVR
-592 IEPIMQLLLNTK
+592 IEPIMALILGKK

-611 VSNMMQVKGTLSQPV
+611 LDNIMQVRGTTSQPY

-631 HASDGSALKQLYNSV
+631 HASDGSAMEQLYNSV

-658 LQSFLIKAFY
+658 LEDFLIKAFY
-668 ANIKL
+668 ADVKL

-679 DGSLNFDMVAKD
+679 DGRLNFDMVAKN

-699 KDETVDLGGK
+699 KDETIDLGGK
-709 LNAKGHLGGKL
+709 VNAKGHIGGRI

-730 SERLLINGEVLT
+730 SDKVLINGEALT

-762 KQPYKQDPSNYG
+762 KQPYKHDPSNYG
-774 LYTADVNIN
+774 LYTADVNLN
-783 LQEKFMQGKV
+783 LQEKYMQGKV

-804 RMARLDMDV
+804 RMARMDYDI

-831 LNISITADDVKIHDL
+831 LNISITADDVKIHEL
-846 NYAHMAVKGNI
+846 NYSHMELKGNI
-857 KKTLMVLDEVKLQE
+857 KKTLLTLDEVKLQE
-871 QDGVVDHGLIAGGGQ
+871 QDGITDRGLITAGGQ
-886 IELKEKTFNLAM
+886 IELKEQGFNLSMQAF
-898 SCVKANPA
+898 KANPA
-906 IVTAVMKNPPEIKG
+906 IVTAVMKDPPEIKG
-920 EMDMEVV
+920 EMDMQVQ
-927 LDGSVA
+927 LAGTVA
-933 NPTGKGWLKINN
+933 KPSGKGSLEIIN
-945 GSVAGVS
+945 GSVAGVG
-952 VDKLTAELSLQHDTI
+952 VDKLNAELALKNDTI
-967 LLKELVGIKDAYSV
+967 KLEYLVASKDAYSV
-981 KAAGDIP
+981 KASGDIP
-988 LDLFRSKEQ
+988 LDVFRSKEQ
-997 RRNPRAQM
+997 RRNPRSQM
-1005 NITMDLNEA
+1005 NIIMDLNEA
-1014 RLGILPAMSKMVE
+1014 RLGILPALSKMVE

-1054 ADGAVKLK
+1054 VDGAVKIK
-1062 DLDSVLENINL
+1062 DLDTALEAINL

-1083 LRNVSTKLGKGLLAA
+1083 LRNVSTKLGKGTLSA
-1098 EGSYALHTTEKDAY
+1098 EGSYALQTTEKDAY
-1112 KLHIKADNVELASQI
+1112 KLHIKADNAELASQI

-1137 IVPQRYRDRL
+1137 IVPQKYRDRK
-1147 KAKGNVRPPV
+1147 KAKGNVPPPV
-1157 EYRPM
+1157 EYRPL
-1162 IKGELKLDD
+1162 IKGQLKLDD
-1171 VVVNMPTIPEMGE
+1171 VVVNMPTVPEMGE

-1215 GIHVKG
+1215 GIHIKG
-1221 STRFPVIEGNIKSD
+1221 STLFPIVDGTIKAD
-1235 KGTISYLRTDFKLR
+1235 KGTISYLRTDFKLQK
-1249 DASLAW
+1249 AGLVW

-1276 RIYMKVKGPVEKMD
+1276 RIYMKVNGPVEKMD
-1290 LVLTSDPSL
+1290 LVLTSDPPL

-1324 MNNLMS
+1324 MNNLMT

-1360 VRSGIGFESSKD
+1360 VRSGIGFESAKD
-1372 RNQDLTSDERNQY
+1372 RSQDLTTDERNQY

-1428 SYDMSDKTEDW
+1428 SYDMNDKTDNW

>member
-1 MPHFCHYCLLQYL
+1 
-14 MVTFMKRY
+14 MKKY

-69 MGDLTWDGGL
+69 LKDITWNGGL
-79 SAEVGN
+79 SAEVGQ

-95 VAEIPRIIVHLRPW
+95 IAEIPRIIVHLRPW
-109 LALDKGERAVSRV
+109 LALDKGARAVSRV
-122 ELVRPKVYLTMDAK
+122 ELVRPQVYLSMDDK
-136 QQWNLAKL
+136 QQWNMAKL
-144 LKPSDSSETPFYGLL
+144 LKSSDSDETPFYGLL
-159 EISNGQLHVSMPQG
+159 EISNGVMHVAMPQG
-173 KWDFPVSGTVDGGAN
+173 QWDIPVSGTVNGGAN
-188 PKFALGLRVGS
+188 PKFALGLRLGS
-199 GIDTLAVGGLVTTK
+199 GVDTLAVGGLVTTK
-213 GEGRIELKSERLSLA
+213 GEGRIELKSDKLALA
-228 PYAPLAKHFA
+228 PYAALAKHYA
-238 NIGELQG
+238 GVEELKG
-245 ALEKLAL
+245 DLSKLAL

-265 QVTLAGL
+265 EVNLAGL
-272 KGKAQLG
+272 EGKMQLG
-279 HSSHS
+279 DAKHS
-284 LQLEGTLRAHDN
+284 LKLDGQVRAHDSYLN
-296 YVTVQGLEA
+296 ISSLEA
-305 LLDGQQL
+305 VVDGQKL
-312 QLEGEADL
+312 ALEGEADL
-320 RDTEKPSAKG
+320 RDTDAPSAKG
-330 VLSAAKLNFADYT
+330 VLTADKLAYEGY
-343 VQKLSL
+343 KLEKLRL
-349 PFRANKQ
+349 PFRGDKKEIILEN
-356 EVIVE
+356 V
-361 QLAAAYGGGSIGAN
+361 AAAYGGGAIKCN
-375 ATYNLEEKVLTADME
+375 ATYSLEEKVLTGDLE
-390 VAGVTHATPNRPK
+390 LKDVTHVTPDRPK
-403 DDVQVNAK
+403 DDVHINAK
-411 LAVLAKVLEDKLQLY
+411 LALLAKVLEDKLQLH
-426 AAADTMDLQ
+426 AATEVMELE
-435 WRGLKINK
+435 WRGLKINRMNM
-443 LSLDGAINNKGLTI
+443 DGAVDKNGLAI
-457 DHFSAYAGEKGTL
+457 DHFSAFAGERGVLLATGNVNK
-470 MASGSVGRD
+470 A
-479 GELQIKGRMTDFPVH
+479 GELHIEGRMTDFPIN
-494 PVLAAAGQVG
+494 PVLAAAGKEG

-510 GFEVG
+510 GFAVG
-515 GQLSAPEF
+515 GKLTAPEF
-523 AGIIQLSKAEF
+523 AGVLQLTQAEF
-534 MQQKIQEAH
+534 MEQKIKEAH
-543 GFISLKDNILTIKNF
+543 GFVALKDNQLTIKNF
-558 RANMAQGFHI
+558 RANMEQGHHI
-568 VSGMV
+568 VSGLV

-586 ETDGVR
+586 ETYGVR
-592 IEPIMQLLLNTK
+592 IEPIMALILGKK

-611 VSNMMQVKGTLSQPV
+611 LDNIMQVRGTTSQPY

-631 HASDGSALKQLYNSV
+631 HASDGSAMEQLYNSV

-658 LQSFLIKAFY
+658 LEDFLIKAFY
-668 ANIKL
+668 ADVKL

-679 DGSLNFDMVAKD
+679 DGRLNFDMVAKN

-699 KDETVDLGGK
+699 KDETIDLGGK
-709 LNAKGHLGGKL
+709 VNAKGHIGGRI

-730 SERLLINGEVLT
+730 SDKVLINGEALT

-762 KQPYKQDPSNYG
+762 KQPYKHDPSNYG
-774 LYTADVNIN
+774 LYTADVNLN
-783 LQEKFMQGKV
+783 LQEKYMQGKV

-804 RMARLDMDV
+804 RMARMDYDI

-831 LNISITADDVKIHDL
+831 LNISITADDVKIHEL
-846 NYAHMAVKGNI
+846 NYSHMELKGNI
-857 KKTLMVLDEVKLQE
+857 KKTLLTLDEVKLQE
-871 QDGVVDHGLIAGGGQ
+871 QDGITDRGLITAGGQ
-886 IELKEKTFNLAM
+886 IELKEQGFNLSMQAF
-898 SCVKANPA
+898 KANPA
-906 IVTAVMKNPPEIKG
+906 IVTAVMKDPPEIKG
-920 EMDMEVV
+920 EMDMQVQ
-927 LDGSVA
+927 LAGTVA
-933 NPTGKGWLKINN
+933 KPSGKGSLEIIN
-945 GSVAGVS
+945 GSVAGVG
-952 VDKLTAELSLQHDTI
+952 VDKLNAELALKNDTI
-967 LLKELVGIKDAYSV
+967 KLEYLVASKDAYSV
-981 KAAGDIP
+981 KASGDIP
-988 LDLFRSKEQ
+988 LDVFRSKEQ
-997 RRNPRAQM
+997 RRNPRSQM
-1005 NITMDLNEA
+1005 NIIMDLNEA
-1014 RLGILPAMSKMVE
+1014 RLGILPALSKMVE

-1054 ADGAVKLK
+1054 VDGAVKIK
-1062 DLDSVLENINL
+1062 DLDTALEAINL

-1083 LRNVSTKLGKGLLAA
+1083 LRNVSTKLGKGTLSA
-1098 EGSYALHTTEKDAY
+1098 EGSYALQTTEKDAY
-1112 KLHIKADNVELASQI
+1112 KLHIKADNAELASQI

-1137 IVPQRYRDRL
+1137 IVPQKYRDRK
-1147 KAKGNVRPPV
+1147 KAKGNVPPPV
-1157 EYRPM
+1157 EYRPL
-1162 IKGELKLDD
+1162 IKGQLKLDD
-1171 VVVNMPTIPEMGE
+1171 VVVNMPTVPEMGE

-1215 GIHVKG
+1215 GIHIKG
-1221 STRFPVIEGNIKSD
+1221 STLFPIVDGTIKAD
-1235 KGTISYLRTDFKLR
+1235 KGTISYLRTDFKLQK
-1249 DASLAW
+1249 AGLVW

-1276 RIYMKVKGPVEKMD
+1276 RIYMKVNGPVEKMD
-1290 LVLTSDPSL
+1290 LVLTSDPPL

-1324 MNNLMS
+1324 MNNLMT

-1360 VRSGIGFESSKD
+1360 VRSGIGFESAKD
-1372 RNQDLTSDERNQY
+1372 RSQDLTTDERNQY

-1428 SYDMSDKTEDW
+1428 SYDMNDKTDNW

>member
-1 MPHFCHYCLLQYL
+1 
-14 MVTFMKRY
+14 MKKY

-69 MGDLTWDGGL
+69 LKDITWNGGL
-79 SAEVGN
+79 SAEVGQ

-109 LALDKGERAVSRV
+109 LALDKGARAVSRV
-122 ELVRPKVYLTMDAK
+122 ELVRPQVYLSMDDK
-136 QQWNLAKL
+136 QQWNMAKL
-144 LKPSDSSETPFYGLL
+144 LKSSDSDETPFYGLL
-159 EISNGQLHVSMPQG
+159 EISNGVMHVAMPQG
-173 KWDFPVSGTVDGGAN
+173 QWDIPVSGTVNGGAN
-188 PKFALGLRVGS
+188 PKFALGLRLGS
-199 GIDTLAVGGLVTTK
+199 GVDTLAVGGLVTTK
-213 GEGRIELKSERLSLA
+213 GEGRIELKSDKLALA
-228 PYAPLAKHFA
+228 PYAALAKHYA
-238 NIGELQG
+238 GVEELKG
-245 ALEKLAL
+245 DLSKLAL

-265 QVTLAGL
+265 EVNLAGL
-272 KGKAQLG
+272 EGKMQLG
-279 HSSHS
+279 DAKHS
-284 LQLEGTLRAHDN
+284 LKLDGQVRAHDSYLN
-296 YVTVQGLEA
+296 ISSLEA
-305 LLDGQQL
+305 VVDGQKL
-312 QLEGEADL
+312 ALEGEADL
-320 RDTEKPSAKG
+320 RDTDAPSAKG
-330 VLSAAKLNFADYT
+330 VLTADKLAYEGY
-343 VQKLSL
+343 KLEKLRL
-349 PFRANKQ
+349 PFRGDKKEIILEN
-356 EVIVE
+356 V
-361 QLAAAYGGGSIGAN
+361 AAAYGGGAIKGN
-375 ATYNLEEKVLTADME
+375 ATYSLEEKVLTGDLE
-390 VAGVTHATPNRPK
+390 LKDVTHVTPDRPK
-403 DDVQVNAK
+403 DDVHINAK
-411 LAVLAKVLEDKLQLY
+411 LALLAKVLEDKLQLH
-426 AAADTMDLQ
+426 AATEVMELE
-435 WRGLKINK
+435 WRGLKINRMNM
-443 LSLDGAINNKGLTI
+443 DGAVDKNGLAI
-457 DHFSAYAGEKGTL
+457 DHFSAFAGERGVLLATGNVNK
-470 MASGSVGRD
+470 A
-479 GELQIKGRMTDFPVH
+479 GELHIEGRMTDFPIN
-494 PVLAAAGQVG
+494 PVLAAAGKEG

-510 GFEVG
+510 GFAVG
-515 GQLSAPEF
+515 GKLTAPEF
-523 AGIIQLSKAEF
+523 AGVLQLTQAEF
-534 MQQKIQEAH
+534 MEQKIKEAH
-543 GFISLKDNILTIKNF
+543 GFVALKDNQLTIKNF
-558 RANMAQGFHI
+558 RANMEQGHHI
-568 VSGMV
+568 VSGLV

-586 ETDGVR
+586 ETYGVR
-592 IEPIMQLLLNTK
+592 IEPIMALILGKK

-611 VSNMMQVKGTLSQPV
+611 LDNIMQVRGTTSQPY

-631 HASDGSALKQLYNSV
+631 HASDGSAMKQLYNSV

-658 LQSFLIKAFY
+658 LEDFLIKAFY
-668 ANIKL
+668 ADVKL

-679 DGSLNFDMVAKD
+679 DGRLNFDMVAKN

-699 KDETVDLGGK
+699 KDETIDLGGK
-709 LNAKGHLGGKL
+709 VNAKGHIGGRI

-730 SERLLINGEVLT
+730 SDKVLINGEALT

-762 KQPYKQDPSNYG
+762 KQPYKHDPSNYG
-774 LYTADVNIN
+774 LYTADVNLN
-783 LQEKFMQGKV
+783 LQEKYMQGKV

-804 RMARLDMDV
+804 RMARMDYDI

-831 LNISITADDVKIHDL
+831 LNISITADDVKIHEL
-846 NYAHMAVKGNI
+846 NYAHMELKGNI
-857 KKTLMVLDEVKLQE
+857 KKTLLTLDEVKLQE
-871 QDGVVDHGLIAGGGQ
+871 QDGITDRGLITAGGQ
-886 IELKEKTFNLAM
+886 IELKEQGFNLSMQAF
-898 SCVKANPA
+898 KANPA
-906 IVTAVMKNPPEIKG
+906 IVTAVMKDPPEIKG
-920 EMDMEVV
+920 EMDMQVQ
-927 LDGSVA
+927 LAGTVA
-933 NPTGKGWLKINN
+933 KPSGKGSLEIIN
-945 GSVAGVS
+945 GSVAGVG
-952 VDKLTAELSLQHDTI
+952 VDKLNAELALKNDTI
-967 LLKELVGIKDAYSV
+967 KLEYLVASKDAYSV
-981 KAAGDIP
+981 KASGDIP
-988 LDLFRSKEQ
+988 LDVFRSKEQ
-997 RRNPRAQM
+997 RRNPRSQM
-1005 NITMDLNEA
+1005 NIIMDLNEA
-1014 RLGILPAMSKMVE
+1014 RLGILPALSKMVE

-1054 ADGAVKLK
+1054 VDGAVKIK
-1062 DLDSVLENINL
+1062 DLDTALEAINL

-1083 LRNVSTKLGKGLLAA
+1083 LRNVSTKLGKGTLSA
-1098 EGSYALHTTEKDAY
+1098 EGSYALQTTEKDAY
-1112 KLHIKADNVELASQI
+1112 KLHIKADNAELASQI

-1137 IVPQRYRDRL
+1137 IVPQKYRDRK
-1147 KAKGNVRPPV
+1147 KAKGNVPPPV
-1157 EYRPM
+1157 EYRPL
-1162 IKGELKLDD
+1162 IKGQLKLDD
-1171 VVVNMPTIPEMGE
+1171 VVVNMPTVPEMGE

-1215 GIHVKG
+1215 GIHIKG
-1221 STRFPVIEGNIKSD
+1221 STLFPIVDGTIKAD
-1235 KGTISYLRTDFKLR
+1235 KGTISYLRTDFKLQK
-1249 DASLAW
+1249 AGLVW

-1276 RIYMKVKGPVEKMD
+1276 RIYMKVNGPVEKMD
-1290 LVLTSDPSL
+1290 LVLTSDPPL

-1324 MNNLMS
+1324 MNNLMT

-1360 VRSGIGFESSKD
+1360 VRSGIGFESAKD
-1372 RNQDLTSDERNQY
+1372 RSQDLTTDERNQY

-1428 SYDMSDKTEDW
+1428 SYDMNDKTDNW

>member
-1 MPHFCHYCLLQYL
+1 
-14 MVTFMKRY
+14 MKKY

-69 MGDLTWDGGL
+69 LKDITWNGGL
-79 SAEVGN
+79 SAEVGQ

-109 LALDKGERAVSRV
+109 LALDKGARAVSRV
-122 ELVRPKVYLTMDAK
+122 ELVRPQVYLSMDDK
-136 QQWNLAKL
+136 QQWNMAKL
-144 LKPSDSSETPFYGLL
+144 LKSSDSDETPFYGLL
-159 EISNGQLHVSMPQG
+159 EISNGVMHVAMPQG
-173 KWDFPVSGTVDGGAN
+173 QWDIPVSGTVNGGAN
-188 PKFALGLRVGS
+188 PKFALGLRLGS
-199 GIDTLAVGGLVTTK
+199 GVDTLAVGGLVTTK
-213 GEGRIELKSERLSLA
+213 GEGRIELKSDKLALA
-228 PYAPLAKHFA
+228 PYAALAKHYA
-238 NIGELQG
+238 GVEELKG
-245 ALEKLAL
+245 DLSKLAL

-265 QVTLAGL
+265 EVNLAGL
-272 KGKAQLG
+272 EGKMQLG
-279 HSSHS
+279 DAKHS
-284 LQLEGTLRAHDN
+284 LKLDGQVRAHDSYLN
-296 YVTVQGLEA
+296 ISSLEA
-305 LLDGQQL
+305 VVDGQKL
-312 QLEGEADL
+312 ALEGEADL
-320 RDTEKPSAKG
+320 RDTDAPSAKG
-330 VLSAAKLNFADYT
+330 VLTADKLAYEGY
-343 VQKLSL
+343 KLEKLRL
-349 PFRANKQ
+349 PFRGDKKEIILEN
-356 EVIVE
+356 V
-361 QLAAAYGGGSIGAN
+361 AAAYGGGAIKGN
-375 ATYNLEEKVLTADME
+375 ATYSLEEKVLTGDLE
-390 VAGVTHATPNRPK
+390 LKDVTHVTPDRPK
-403 DDVQVNAK
+403 DDVHINAK
-411 LAVLAKVLEDKLQLY
+411 LALLAKVLEDKLQLH
-426 AAADTMDLQ
+426 AATEVMELE
-435 WRGLKINK
+435 WRGLKINRMNM
-443 LSLDGAINNKGLTI
+443 DGAVNAKGLTI
-457 DHFSAYAGEKGTL
+457 DHFSAFAGERGVLLATGNVNK
-470 MASGSVGRD
+470 A
-479 GELQIKGRMTDFPVH
+479 GELHIEGRMTDFPIN
-494 PVLAAAGQVG
+494 PVLAAAGKEG

-510 GFEVG
+510 GFAVG
-515 GQLSAPEF
+515 GKLTAPEF
-523 AGIIQLSKAEF
+523 AGVLQLTQAEF
-534 MQQKIQEAH
+534 MEQKIKEAH
-543 GFISLKDNILTIKNF
+543 GFVALKDNQLTIKNF
-558 RANMAQGFHI
+558 RANMEQGHHI
-568 VSGMV
+568 VSGLV

-586 ETDGVR
+586 ETYGVR
-592 IEPIMQLLLNTK
+592 IEPIMALILGKK

-611 VSNMMQVKGTLSQPV
+611 LDNIMQVRGTTSQPY

-631 HASDGSALKQLYNSV
+631 HASDGSAMEQLYNSV

-658 LQSFLIKAFY
+658 LEDFLIKAFY
-668 ANIKL
+668 ADVKL

-679 DGSLNFDMVAKD
+679 DGRLNFDMVAKN

-699 KDETVDLGGK
+699 KDETIDLGGK
-709 LNAKGHLGGKL
+709 VNAKGHIGGRI

-730 SERLLINGEVLT
+730 SDKVLINGEALT

-762 KQPYKQDPSNYG
+762 KQPYKHDPSNYG
-774 LYTADVNIN
+774 LYTADVNLN
-783 LQEKFMQGKV
+783 LQEKYMQGKV

-804 RMARLDMDV
+804 RMARMDYDI

-831 LNISITADDVKIHDL
+831 LNISITADDVKIHEL
-846 NYAHMAVKGNI
+846 NYSHMELKGNI
-857 KKTLMVLDEVKLQE
+857 KKTLLTLDEVKLQE
-871 QDGVVDHGLIAGGGQ
+871 QDGITDRGLITAGGQ
-886 IELKEKTFNLAM
+886 IELKEQGFNLSMQAF
-898 SCVKANPA
+898 KANPA
-906 IVTAVMKNPPEIKG
+906 IVTAVMKDPPEIKG
-920 EMDMEVV
+920 EMDMQVQ
-927 LDGSVA
+927 LAGTVA
-933 NPTGKGWLKINN
+933 KPSGKGSLEIIN
-945 GSVAGVS
+945 GSVAGVG
-952 VDKLTAELSLQHDTI
+952 VDKLNAELALKNDTI
-967 LLKELVGIKDAYSV
+967 KLEYLVASKDAYSV
-981 KAAGDIP
+981 KASGDIP
-988 LDLFRSKEQ
+988 LDVFRSKEQ
-997 RRNPRAQM
+997 RRNPRSQM
-1005 NITMDLNEA
+1005 NIIMDLNEA
-1014 RLGILPAMSKMVE
+1014 RLGILPALSKMVE

-1042 LEEPLL
+1042 IEEPLL

-1054 ADGAVKLK
+1054 VDGAVKIK
-1062 DLDSVLENINL
+1062 DLDTALEAINL

-1083 LRNVSTKLGKGLLAA
+1083 LRNVSTKLGKGTLSA
-1098 EGSYALHTTEKDAY
+1098 EGSYALQTTEKDAY
-1112 KLHIKADNVELASQI
+1112 KLHIKADNAELASQI

-1137 IVPQRYRDRL
+1137 IVPQKYRDRK
-1147 KAKGNVRPPV
+1147 KAKGNVPPPV
-1157 EYRPM
+1157 EYRPL
-1162 IKGELKLDD
+1162 IKGQLKLDD
-1171 VVVNMPTIPEMGE
+1171 VVVNMPTVPEMGE

-1215 GIHVKG
+1215 GIHIKG
-1221 STRFPVIEGNIKSD
+1221 STLFPIVDGTIKAD
-1235 KGTISYLRTDFKLR
+1235 KGTISYLRTDFKLQK
-1249 DASLAW
+1249 AGLVW

-1276 RIYMKVKGPVEKMD
+1276 RIYMKVNGPVEKMD
-1290 LVLTSDPSL
+1290 LVLTSDPPL

-1324 MNNLMS
+1324 MNNLMT

-1360 VRSGIGFESSKD
+1360 VRSGIGFESAKD
-1372 RNQDLTSDERNQY
+1372 RSQDLTTDERNQY

-1428 SYDMSDKTEDW
+1428 SYDMNDKTDNW

>member
-1 MPHFCHYCLLQYL
+1 
-14 MVTFMKRY
+14 MVTFMKKY

-69 MGDLTWDGGL
+69 LKDITWNGGL
-79 SAEVGN
+79 SAEVGQ

-109 LALDKGERAVSRV
+109 LALDKGARAVSRV
-122 ELVRPKVYLTMDAK
+122 ELVRPQIYLSMDDK
-136 QQWNLAKL
+136 QQWNMAKL
-144 LKPSDSSETPFYGLL
+144 LKPSDSDETPFYGLL
-159 EISNGQLHVSMPQG
+159 EISNGVMHVAMPQG
-173 KWDFPVSGTVDGGAN
+173 QWDIPVSGTVNGGAN
-188 PKFALGLRVGS
+188 PKFALGLRLGS
-199 GIDTLAVGGLVTTK
+199 GVDTLAVGGLVTTK
-213 GEGRIELKSERLSLA
+213 GEGRIELKSDKLALA
-228 PYAPLAKHFA
+228 PYAALAKHYA
-238 NIGELQG
+238 GVEELKG
-245 ALEKLAL
+245 DLSKLAL

-265 QVTLAGL
+265 EVNLAGL
-272 KGKAQLG
+272 EGKMQLG
-279 HSSHS
+279 DAKHS
-284 LQLEGTLRAHDN
+284 LKLDGQVRAHDSYLN
-296 YVTVQGLEA
+296 ISSLEA
-305 LLDGQQL
+305 VVDGQKL
-312 QLEGEADL
+312 ALEGEADL
-320 RDTEKPSAKG
+320 RDTDAPSAKG
-330 VLSAAKLNFADYT
+330 VLTADKLAYEGY
-343 VQKLSL
+343 KLEKLRL
-349 PFRANKQ
+349 PFRGDKKEIILEN
-356 EVIVE
+356 V
-361 QLAAAYGGGSIGAN
+361 AAAYGGGAIKGN
-375 ATYNLEEKVLTADME
+375 ATYSLEEKVLTGDLE
-390 VAGVTHATPNRPK
+390 LKDVTHVTPDRPK
-403 DDVQVNAK
+403 DDVHINAK
-411 LAVLAKVLEDKLQLY
+411 LALLAKVLEDKLQLH
-426 AAADTMDLQ
+426 AATEVMELE
-435 WRGLKINK
+435 WRGLKINRMNM
-443 LSLDGAINNKGLTI
+443 DGAVDKNGLAI
-457 DHFSAYAGEKGTL
+457 DHFSAFAGERGVLLATGNVNK
-470 MASGSVGRD
+470 A
-479 GELQIKGRMTDFPVH
+479 GELHIEGRMTDFPIN
-494 PVLAAAGQVG
+494 PVLAAAGKEG

-510 GFEVG
+510 GFAVG
-515 GQLSAPEF
+515 GKLTAPEF
-523 AGIIQLSKAEF
+523 AGVLQLTQAEF
-534 MQQKIQEAH
+534 MEQKIKEAH
-543 GFISLKDNILTIKNF
+543 GFVALKDNQLTIKNF
-558 RANMAQGFHI
+558 RANMEQGHHI
-568 VSGMV
+568 VSGLV

-586 ETDGVR
+586 ETYGVR
-592 IEPIMQLLLNTK
+592 IEPIMALILGKK

-611 VSNMMQVKGTLSQPV
+611 LDNIMQVRGTTSQPY

-631 HASDGSALKQLYNSV
+631 HASDGSAMEQLYNSV

-658 LQSFLIKAFY
+658 LEDFLIKAFY
-668 ANIKL
+668 ADVKL

-679 DGSLNFDMVAKD
+679 DGRLNFDMVAKN

-699 KDETVDLGGK
+699 KDETIDLGGK
-709 LNAKGHLGGKL
+709 VNAKGHIGGRI

-730 SERLLINGEVLT
+730 SDKVLINGEALT

-762 KQPYKQDPSNYG
+762 KQPYKHDPSNYG
-774 LYTADVNIN
+774 LYTADVNLN
-783 LQEKFMQGKV
+783 LQEKYMQGKV

-804 RMARLDMDV
+804 RMARMDYDI

-831 LNISITADDVKIHDL
+831 LNISITADDVKIHEL
-846 NYAHMAVKGNI
+846 NYSHMELKGNI
-857 KKTLMVLDEVKLQE
+857 KKTLLTLDEVKLQE
-871 QDGVVDHGLIAGGGQ
+871 QDGITDRGLITAGGQ
-886 IELKEKTFNLAM
+886 IELKEQGFNLSMQAF
-898 SCVKANPA
+898 KANPA
-906 IVTAVMKNPPEIKG
+906 IVTAVMKDPPEIKG
-920 EMDMEVV
+920 EMDMQVQ
-927 LDGSVA
+927 LAGTVA
-933 NPTGKGWLKINN
+933 KPSGKGSLEIIN
-945 GSVAGVS
+945 GSVAGVG
-952 VDKLTAELSLQHDTI
+952 VDKLNAELALKNDTI
-967 LLKELVGIKDAYSV
+967 KLEYLVASKDAYSV
-981 KAAGDIP
+981 KASGDIP
-988 LDLFRSKEQ
+988 LDVFRSKEQ
-997 RRNPRAQM
+997 RRNPRSQM
-1005 NITMDLNEA
+1005 NIIMDLNEA
-1014 RLGILPAMSKMVE
+1014 RLGILPALSKMVE

-1054 ADGAVKLK
+1054 VDGAVKIK
-1062 DLDSVLENINL
+1062 DLDTALEAINL

-1083 LRNVSTKLGKGLLAA
+1083 LRNVSTKLGKGTLSA
-1098 EGSYALHTTEKDAY
+1098 EGSYALQTTEKDAY
-1112 KLHIKADNVELASQI
+1112 KLHIKADNAELASQI

-1137 IVPQRYRDRL
+1137 IVPQKYRDRK
-1147 KAKGNVRPPV
+1147 KAKGNVPPPV
-1157 EYRPM
+1157 EYRPL
-1162 IKGELKLDD
+1162 IKGQLKLDD
-1171 VVVNMPTIPEMGE
+1171 VVVNMPTVPEMGE

-1215 GIHVKG
+1215 GIHIKG
-1221 STRFPVIEGNIKSD
+1221 STLFPIVDGTIKAD
-1235 KGTISYLRTDFKLR
+1235 KGTISYLRTDFKLQK
-1249 DASLAW
+1249 AGLVW

-1276 RIYMKVKGPVEKMD
+1276 RIYMKVNGPVEKMD
-1290 LVLTSDPSL
+1290 LVLTSDPPL

-1324 MNNLMS
+1324 MNNLMT

-1360 VRSGIGFESSKD
+1360 VRSGIGFESAKD
-1372 RNQDLTSDERNQY
+1372 RSQDLTTDERNQY

-1428 SYDMSDKTEDW
+1428 SYDMNDKTDNW

>member
-1 MPHFCHYCLLQYL
+1 
-14 MVTFMKRY
+14 MVTFMKKY

-69 MGDLTWDGGL
+69 LKDITWNGGL
-79 SAEVGN
+79 SAEVGQ

-109 LALDKGERAVSRV
+109 LALDKGARAVSRV
-122 ELVRPKVYLTMDAK
+122 ELVRPQVYLSMDDK
-136 QQWNLAKL
+136 QQWNMAKL
-144 LKPSDSSETPFYGLL
+144 LKSSDSDETPFYGLL
-159 EISNGQLHVSMPQG
+159 EISNGVMHVAMPQG
-173 KWDFPVSGTVDGGAN
+173 QWDIPVSGTVNGGAN
-188 PKFALGLRVGS
+188 PKFALGLRLGS
-199 GIDTLAVGGLVTTK
+199 GVDTLAVGGLVTTK
-213 GEGRIELKSERLSLA
+213 GEGRIELKSDKLALA
-228 PYAPLAKHFA
+228 PYAALAKHYA
-238 NIGELQG
+238 GVEELKG
-245 ALEKLAL
+245 DLSKLAL

-265 QVTLAGL
+265 EVNLAGL
-272 KGKAQLG
+272 EGKMQLG
-279 HSSHS
+279 DAKHS
-284 LQLEGTLRAHDN
+284 LKLDGQVRAHDSYLN
-296 YVTVQGLEA
+296 ISSLEA
-305 LLDGQQL
+305 VVDGQKL
-312 QLEGEADL
+312 ALEGEADL
-320 RDTEKPSAKG
+320 RDTDALSAKG
-330 VLSAAKLNFADYT
+330 VLTADKLAYEGY
-343 VQKLSL
+343 KLEKLRL
-349 PFRANKQ
+349 PFRGDKKEIILEN
-356 EVIVE
+356 V
-361 QLAAAYGGGSIGAN
+361 AAAYGGGAIKGN
-375 ATYNLEEKVLTADME
+375 ATYSLEEKVLTGDLE
-390 VAGVTHATPNRPK
+390 LKDVTHVTPDRPK
-403 DDVQVNAK
+403 DDVHINAK
-411 LAVLAKVLEDKLQLY
+411 LALLAKVLEDKLQLH
-426 AAADTMDLQ
+426 AATEVMELE
-435 WRGLKINK
+435 WRGLKINRMNM
-443 LSLDGAINNKGLTI
+443 DGAVDKNGLAI
-457 DHFSAYAGEKGTL
+457 DHFSAFAGERGVLLATGNVNK
-470 MASGSVGRD
+470 A
-479 GELQIKGRMTDFPVH
+479 GELHIEGRMTDFPIN
-494 PVLAAAGQVG
+494 PVLAAAGKEG

-510 GFEVG
+510 GFAVG
-515 GQLSAPEF
+515 GKLTAPEF
-523 AGIIQLSKAEF
+523 AGVLQLTQAEF
-534 MQQKIQEAH
+534 MEQKIKEAH
-543 GFISLKDNILTIKNF
+543 GFVALKDNQLTIKNF
-558 RANMAQGFHI
+558 RANMEQGHHI
-568 VSGMV
+568 VSGLV

-586 ETDGVR
+586 ETYGVR
-592 IEPIMQLLLNTK
+592 IEPIMALILGKK

-611 VSNMMQVKGTLSQPV
+611 LDNIMQVRGTTSQPY

-631 HASDGSALKQLYNSV
+631 HASDGSAMEQLYNSV

-658 LQSFLIKAFY
+658 LEDFLIKAFY
-668 ANIKL
+668 ADVKL

-679 DGSLNFDMVAKD
+679 DGRLNFDMVAKN

-699 KDETVDLGGK
+699 KDETIDLGGK
-709 LNAKGHLGGKL
+709 VNAKGHVGGKI

-730 SERLLINGEVLT
+730 SDKILINGEALT

-762 KQPYKQDPSNYG
+762 KQPYKHDPSNYG
-774 LYTADVNIN
+774 LYTADVNLN
-783 LQEKFMQGKV
+783 LQEKYMQGKV

-804 RMARLDMDV
+804 RMARMDYDI

-831 LNISITADDVKIHDL
+831 LNISIKADDVKIHEL
-846 NYAHMAVKGNI
+846 NYAHMELKGNI
-857 KKTLMVLDEVKLQE
+857 KKTLLTLDEVKLQE
-871 QDGVVDHGLIAGGGQ
+871 QDGITDRGLITAGGQ
-886 IELKEKTFNLAM
+886 IELKEQGFNLSMQAF
-898 SCVKANPA
+898 KANPA
-906 IVTAVMKNPPEIKG
+906 IVTAVMKDPPEIKG
-920 EMDMEVV
+920 EMDMQVQ
-927 LDGSVA
+927 LAGTVA
-933 NPTGKGWLKINN
+933 KPSGKGSLEIIN
-945 GSVAGVS
+945 GSVAGVG
-952 VDKLTAELSLQHDTI
+952 VDKLNAELALKNDTI
-967 LLKELVGIKDAYSV
+967 KLEYLVASKDAYSV
-981 KAAGDIP
+981 KASGDIP
-988 LDLFRSKEQ
+988 LDVFRSKEQ
-997 RRNPRAQM
+997 RRNPRSQM
-1005 NITMDLNEA
+1005 NIIMDLNEA
-1014 RLGILPAMSKMVE
+1014 RLGILPALSKMVE

-1054 ADGAVKLK
+1054 VDGAVKIK
-1062 DLDSVLENINL
+1062 DLDTALEAINL

-1083 LRNVSTKLGKGLLAA
+1083 LRNVSTKLGKGTLSA
-1098 EGSYALHTTEKDAY
+1098 EGSYALQTTEKDAY
-1112 KLHIKADNVELASQI
+1112 KLHIKADNAELASQI

-1137 IVPQRYRDRL
+1137 IVPQKYRDRK
-1147 KAKGNVRPPV
+1147 KAKGNVPPPV
-1157 EYRPM
+1157 EYRPL
-1162 IKGELKLDD
+1162 IKGQLKLDD
-1171 VVVNMPTIPEMGE
+1171 VVVNMPTVPEMGE

-1215 GIHVKG
+1215 GIHIKG
-1221 STRFPVIEGNIKSD
+1221 STLFPIVDGTIKAD
-1235 KGTISYLRTDFKLR
+1235 KGTISYLRTDFKLQK
-1249 DASLAW
+1249 AGLVW

-1276 RIYMKVKGPVEKMD
+1276 RIYMKVNGPVEKMD
-1290 LVLTSDPSL
+1290 LVLTSDPPL

-1324 MNNLMS
+1324 MNNLMT

-1360 VRSGIGFESSKD
+1360 VRSGIGFESAKD
-1372 RNQDLTSDERNQY
+1372 RSQDLTTDERNQY

-1428 SYDMSDKTEDW
+1428 SYDMNDKTDNW

>member
-1 MPHFCHYCLLQYL
+1 
-14 MVTFMKRY
+14 MKKY

-69 MGDLTWDGGL
+69 LKDITWNGGL
-79 SAEVGN
+79 SAEVGQ

-109 LALDKGERAVSRV
+109 LALDKGARAVSRV
-122 ELVRPKVYLTMDAK
+122 ELVRPQVYLSMDDK
-136 QQWNLAKL
+136 QQWNMAKL
-144 LKPSDSSETPFYGLL
+144 LKPSDSDETPFYGLL
-159 EISNGQLHVSMPQG
+159 EISNGVMHVAMPQG
-173 KWDFPVSGTVDGGAN
+173 QWDIPVSGTVNGGAN
-188 PKFALGLRVGS
+188 PKFALGLRLGS
-199 GIDTLAVGGLVTTK
+199 GVDTLAVGGLVTTK
-213 GEGRIELKSERLSLA
+213 GEGRIELKSDKLA
-228 PYAPLAKHFA
+228 LATYAALAKHYA
-238 NIGELQG
+238 GVEELKG
-245 ALEKLAL
+245 DLSKLAL

-265 QVTLAGL
+265 EVNLAGL
-272 KGKAQLG
+272 EGKMQLG
-279 HSSHS
+279 DAKHS
-284 LQLEGTLRAHDN
+284 LKLDGQVRAHDSYLN
-296 YVTVQGLEA
+296 ISSLEA
-305 LLDGQQL
+305 VVDGQKL
-312 QLEGEADL
+312 ALEGEADL
-320 RDTEKPSAKG
+320 RDTDAPSAKG
-330 VLSAAKLNFADYT
+330 VLTADKLAYEGY
-343 VQKLSL
+343 KLEKLRL
-349 PFRANKQ
+349 PFRGDKKEIILEN
-356 EVIVE
+356 V
-361 QLAAAYGGGSIGAN
+361 AAAYGGGAIKGN
-375 ATYNLEEKVLTADME
+375 ATYSLEEKVLTGDLE
-390 VAGVTHATPNRPK
+390 LKDVTHVTPDRPK
-403 DDVQVNAK
+403 DDVHINAK
-411 LAVLAKVLEDKLQLY
+411 LALLAKVLEDKLQLH
-426 AAADTMDLQ
+426 AATEVMELE
-435 WRGLKINK
+435 WRGLKINRMNM
-443 LSLDGAINNKGLTI
+443 DGAVDKNGLAI
-457 DHFSAYAGEKGTL
+457 DHFSAFAGERGVLLATGNVNK
-470 MASGSVGRD
+470 A
-479 GELQIKGRMTDFPVH
+479 GELHIEGRMTDFPIN
-494 PVLAAAGQVG
+494 PVLAAAGKEG

-510 GFEVG
+510 GFAVG
-515 GQLSAPEF
+515 GKLTAPEF
-523 AGIIQLSKAEF
+523 AGVLQLTQAEF
-534 MQQKIQEAH
+534 MEQKIKEAH
-543 GFISLKDNILTIKNF
+543 GFVALKDNQLTIKNF
-558 RANMAQGFHI
+558 RANMEQGHHI
-568 VSGMV
+568 VSGLV

-586 ETDGVR
+586 ETYGVR
-592 IEPIMQLLLNTK
+592 IEPIMALILGKK

-611 VSNMMQVKGTLSQPV
+611 LDNIMQVRGTTSQPY

-631 HASDGSALKQLYNSV
+631 HASDGSAMEQLYNSV

-658 LQSFLIKAFY
+658 LEDFLIKAFY
-668 ANIKL
+668 ADVKL

-679 DGSLNFDMVAKD
+679 DGRLNFDMVAKN

-699 KDETVDLGGK
+699 KDETIDLGGK
-709 LNAKGHLGGKL
+709 VNAKGHIGGRI

-730 SERLLINGEVLT
+730 SDKVLINGEALT

-762 KQPYKQDPSNYG
+762 KQPYKHDPSNYG
-774 LYTADVNIN
+774 LYTADVNLN
-783 LQEKFMQGKV
+783 LQEKYMQGKV

-804 RMARLDMDV
+804 RMARMDYDI

-831 LNISITADDVKIHDL
+831 LNISITADDVKIHEL
-846 NYAHMAVKGNI
+846 NYSHMELKGNI
-857 KKTLMVLDEVKLQE
+857 KKTLLTLDEVKLQE
-871 QDGVVDHGLIAGGGQ
+871 QDGITDRGLITAGGQ
-886 IELKEKTFNLAM
+886 IELKEQGFNLSMQAF
-898 SCVKANPA
+898 KANPA
-906 IVTAVMKNPPEIKG
+906 IVTAVMKDPPEIKG
-920 EMDMEVV
+920 EMDMQVQ
-927 LDGSVA
+927 LAGTVA
-933 NPTGKGWLKINN
+933 KPSGKGSLEIIN
-945 GSVAGVS
+945 GSVAGVG
-952 VDKLTAELSLQHDTI
+952 VDKLNAELALKNDTI
-967 LLKELVGIKDAYSV
+967 KLEYLVASKDAYSV
-981 KAAGDIP
+981 KASGDIP
-988 LDLFRSKEQ
+988 LDVFRSKEQ
-997 RRNPRAQM
+997 RRNPRSQM
-1005 NITMDLNEA
+1005 NIIMDLNEA
-1014 RLGILPAMSKMVE
+1014 RLGILPALSKMVE

-1054 ADGAVKLK
+1054 VDGAVKIK
-1062 DLDSVLENINL
+1062 DLDTALEAINL

-1083 LRNVSTKLGKGLLAA
+1083 LRNVSTKLGKGTLSA
-1098 EGSYALHTTEKDAY
+1098 EGSYALQTTEKDAY
-1112 KLHIKADNVELASQI
+1112 KLHIKADNAELASQI

-1137 IVPQRYRDRL
+1137 IVPQKYRDRK
-1147 KAKGNVRPPV
+1147 KAKGNVPPPV
-1157 EYRPM
+1157 EYRPL
-1162 IKGELKLDD
+1162 IKGQLKLDD
-1171 VVVNMPTIPEMGE
+1171 VVVNMPTVPEMGE

-1215 GIHVKG
+1215 GIHIKG
-1221 STRFPVIEGNIKSD
+1221 STLFPIVDGTIKAD
-1235 KGTISYLRTDFKLR
+1235 KGTISYLRTDFKLQK
-1249 DASLAW
+1249 AGLVW

-1276 RIYMKVKGPVEKMD
+1276 RIYMKVNGPVEKMD
-1290 LVLTSDPSL
+1290 LVLTSDPPL

-1324 MNNLMS
+1324 MNNLMT

-1360 VRSGIGFESSKD
+1360 VRSGIGFESAKD
-1372 RNQDLTSDERNQY
+1372 RSQDLTTDERNQY

-1428 SYDMSDKTEDW
+1428 SYDMNDKTDNW

>member
-1 MPHFCHYCLLQYL
+1 
-14 MVTFMKRY
+14 MVTFMKKY

-69 MGDLTWDGGL
+69 LKDITWNGGL
-79 SAEVGN
+79 SAEVGQ

-109 LALDKGERAVSRV
+109 LALDKGARAVSRV
-122 ELVRPKVYLTMDAK
+122 ELVRPQVYLSMDDK
-136 QQWNLAKL
+136 QQWNMAKL
-144 LKPSDSSETPFYGLL
+144 LKPSDSDETPFYGLL
-159 EISNGQLHVSMPQG
+159 EISNGVMHVAMPQG
-173 KWDFPVSGTVDGGAN
+173 QWDIPVSGTVNGGAN
-188 PKFALGLRVGS
+188 PKFALGLRLGS
-199 GIDTLAVGGLVTTK
+199 GVDTLAVGGLVTTK
-213 GEGRIELKSERLSLA
+213 GEGRIELKSDKLALA
-228 PYAPLAKHFA
+228 PYAALAKHYA
-238 NIGELQG
+238 GVEELKG
-245 ALEKLAL
+245 DLSKLAL

-265 QVTLAGL
+265 EVNLAGL
-272 KGKAQLG
+272 EGKMQLG
-279 HSSHS
+279 DAKHS
-284 LQLEGTLRAHDN
+284 LKLDGQVRAHDSYLN
-296 YVTVQGLEA
+296 ISSLEA
-305 LLDGQQL
+305 VVDGQKL
-312 QLEGEADL
+312 ALEGEADL
-320 RDTEKPSAKG
+320 RDTDAPSAKG
-330 VLSAAKLNFADYT
+330 VLTADKLAYEGY
-343 VQKLSL
+343 KLEKLRL
-349 PFRANKQ
+349 PFRGDKKEIILEN
-356 EVIVE
+356 V
-361 QLAAAYGGGSIGAN
+361 AAAYGGGAIKGN
-375 ATYNLEEKVLTADME
+375 ATYSLEEKVLTGDLE
-390 VAGVTHATPNRPK
+390 LKDVTHVTPDRPK
-403 DDVQVNAK
+403 DDVHINAK
-411 LAVLAKVLEDKLQLY
+411 LALLAKVLEDKLQLH
-426 AAADTMDLQ
+426 AATEVMELE
-435 WRGLKINK
+435 WRGLKINRMNM
-443 LSLDGAINNKGLTI
+443 DGAVDKNGLAI
-457 DHFSAYAGEKGTL
+457 DHFSAFAGERGVLLATGNVNK
-470 MASGSVGRD
+470 A
-479 GELQIKGRMTDFPVH
+479 GELHIEGRMTDFPIN
-494 PVLAAAGQVG
+494 PVLAAAGKEG

-510 GFEVG
+510 GFAVG
-515 GQLSAPEF
+515 GKLTAPEF
-523 AGIIQLSKAEF
+523 AGVLQLTQAEF
-534 MQQKIQEAH
+534 MEQKIKEAH
-543 GFISLKDNILTIKNF
+543 GFVALKDNQLTIKNF
-558 RANMAQGFHI
+558 RANMEQGHHI
-568 VSGMV
+568 VSGLV

-586 ETDGVR
+586 ETYGVR
-592 IEPIMQLLLNTK
+592 IEPIMALILGKK

-611 VSNMMQVKGTLSQPV
+611 LDNIMQVRGTTSQPY

-631 HASDGSALKQLYNSV
+631 HASDGSAMEQLYNSV

-658 LQSFLIKAFY
+658 LEDFLIKAFY
-668 ANIKL
+668 ADVKL

-679 DGSLNFDMVAKD
+679 DGRLNFDMVAKN

-699 KDETVDLGGK
+699 KDETIDLGGK
-709 LNAKGHLGGKL
+709 VNAKGHVGGKI

-730 SERLLINGEVLT
+730 SDKILINGEALT

-762 KQPYKQDPSNYG
+762 KQPYKHDTSNYG
-774 LYTADVNIN
+774 LYTADVNLN
-783 LQEKFMQGKV
+783 LQEKYMQGKV

-804 RMARLDMDV
+804 RMARMDYDI

-831 LNISITADDVKIHDL
+831 LNISITADDVKIHEL
-846 NYAHMAVKGNI
+846 NYAHMELKGNI
-857 KKTLMVLDEVKLQE
+857 KKTLLTLDEVKLQE
-871 QDGVVDHGLIAGGGQ
+871 QDGITDRGLITAGGQ
-886 IELKEKTFNLAM
+886 IELKEQGFNLSMQAF
-898 SCVKANPA
+898 KANPA
-906 IVTAVMKNPPEIKG
+906 IVTAVMKDPPEIKG
-920 EMDMEVV
+920 EMDMQVQ
-927 LDGSVA
+927 LAGTVA
-933 NPTGKGWLKINN
+933 KPSGKGSLEIIN
-945 GSVAGVS
+945 GSVAGVG
-952 VDKLTAELSLQHDTI
+952 VDKLNAELALKNDTI
-967 LLKELVGIKDAYSV
+967 KLEYLVASKDAYSV
-981 KAAGDIP
+981 KASGDIP
-988 LDLFRSKEQ
+988 LDVFRSKEQ
-997 RRNPRAQM
+997 RRNPRSQM
-1005 NITMDLNEA
+1005 NIIMDLNEA
-1014 RLGILPAMSKMVE
+1014 RLGILPALSKMVE

-1054 ADGAVKLK
+1054 VDGAVKIK
-1062 DLDSVLENINL
+1062 DLDTALEAINL

-1083 LRNVSTKLGKGLLAA
+1083 LRNVSTKLGKGTLSA
-1098 EGSYALHTTEKDAY
+1098 EGSYALQTTEKDAY
-1112 KLHIKADNVELASQI
+1112 KLHIKADNAELASQI

-1137 IVPQRYRDRL
+1137 IVPQKYRDRK
-1147 KAKGNVRPPV
+1147 KAKGNVPPPV
-1157 EYRPM
+1157 EYRPL
-1162 IKGELKLDD
+1162 IKGQLKLDD
-1171 VVVNMPTIPEMGE
+1171 VVVNMPTVPEMGE

-1215 GIHVKG
+1215 GIHIKG
-1221 STRFPVIEGNIKSD
+1221 STLFPIVDGTIKAD
-1235 KGTISYLRTDFKLR
+1235 KGTISYLRTDFKLQK
-1249 DASLAW
+1249 AGLVW

-1276 RIYMKVKGPVEKMD
+1276 RIYMKVNGPVEKMD
-1290 LVLTSDPSL
+1290 LVLTSDPPL

-1324 MNNLMS
+1324 MNNLMT
-1330 VGLQMTVLGD
+1330 VGLQMTALGD

-1360 VRSGIGFESSKD
+1360 VRSGIGFESAKD
-1372 RNQDLTSDERNQY
+1372 RSQDLTTDERNQY

-1428 SYDMSDKTEDW
+1428 SYDMNDKTDNW

>member
-1 MPHFCHYCLLQYL
+1 
-14 MVTFMKRY
+14 MKKY

-69 MGDLTWDGGL
+69 LKDITWNGGL
-79 SAEVGN
+79 SAEVGQ

-109 LALDKGERAVSRV
+109 LALDKGARAVSRV
-122 ELVRPKVYLTMDAK
+122 ELVRPQVYLSMDDK
-136 QQWNLAKL
+136 QQWNMAKL
-144 LKPSDSSETPFYGLL
+144 LKPSDSDETPFYGLL
-159 EISNGQLHVSMPQG
+159 EISNGVMHVAMPQG
-173 KWDFPVSGTVDGGAN
+173 QWDIPVSGTVNGGAN
-188 PKFALGLRVGS
+188 PKFALGLRLGS
-199 GIDTLAVGGLVTTK
+199 GVDTLAVGGLVTTK
-213 GEGRIELKSERLSLA
+213 GEGRIELKSDKLA
-228 PYAPLAKHFA
+228 LATYAALAKHYA
-238 NIGELQG
+238 GVEELKG
-245 ALEKLAL
+245 DLSKLAL

-265 QVTLAGL
+265 EVNLAGL
-272 KGKAQLG
+272 EGKMQLG
-279 HSSHS
+279 DAKHS
-284 LQLEGTLRAHDN
+284 LKLDGQVRAHDSYLN
-296 YVTVQGLEA
+296 ISSLEA
-305 LLDGQQL
+305 VVDGQKL
-312 QLEGEADL
+312 ALEGEADL
-320 RDTEKPSAKG
+320 RDTDAPSAKG
-330 VLSAAKLNFADYT
+330 VLTADKLAYEGY
-343 VQKLSL
+343 KLEKLRL
-349 PFRANKQ
+349 PFRGDKKEIILEN
-356 EVIVE
+356 V
-361 QLAAAYGGGSIGAN
+361 AAAYGGGAIKGN
-375 ATYNLEEKVLTADME
+375 ATYSLEEKVLTGDLE
-390 VAGVTHATPNRPK
+390 LKDVTHVTPDRPK
-403 DDVQVNAK
+403 DDVHINAK
-411 LAVLAKVLEDKLQLY
+411 LALLAKVLEDKLQLH
-426 AAADTMDLQ
+426 AATEVMELE
-435 WRGLKINK
+435 WRGLKINRMNM
-443 LSLDGAINNKGLTI
+443 DGAVDKNGLAI
-457 DHFSAYAGEKGTL
+457 DHFSAFAGERGVLLATGNVNK
-470 MASGSVGRD
+470 A
-479 GELQIKGRMTDFPVH
+479 GELHIEGRMTDFPIN
-494 PVLAAAGQVG
+494 PVLAAAGKEG

-510 GFEVG
+510 GFAVG
-515 GQLSAPEF
+515 GKLTAPEF
-523 AGIIQLSKAEF
+523 AGVLQLTQAEF
-534 MQQKIQEAH
+534 MEQKIKEAH
-543 GFISLKDNILTIKNF
+543 GFVALKDNQLTIKNF
-558 RANMAQGFHI
+558 RANMEQGHHI
-568 VSGMV
+568 VSGLV

-586 ETDGVR
+586 ETYGVR
-592 IEPIMQLLLNTK
+592 IEPIMALILGKK

-611 VSNMMQVKGTLSQPV
+611 LDNIMQVRGTTSQPY

-631 HASDGSALKQLYNSV
+631 HASDGSAMEQLYNSV

-658 LQSFLIKAFY
+658 LEDFLIKAFY
-668 ANIKL
+668 ADVKL

-679 DGSLNFDMVAKD
+679 DGRLNFDMVAKN

-699 KDETVDLGGK
+699 KDETIDLGGK
-709 LNAKGHLGGKL
+709 VNAKGHIGGRI

-730 SERLLINGEVLT
+730 SDKVLINGEALT

-762 KQPYKQDPSNYG
+762 KQPYKHDPSNYG
-774 LYTADVNIN
+774 LYTADVNLN
-783 LQEKFMQGKV
+783 LQEKYMQGKV

-804 RMARLDMDV
+804 RMARMDYDI

-831 LNISITADDVKIHDL
+831 LNISITADDVKIHEL
-846 NYAHMAVKGNI
+846 NYAHMELKGNI
-857 KKTLMVLDEVKLQE
+857 KKTLLTLDEVKLQE
-871 QDGVVDHGLIAGGGQ
+871 QDGITDRGLITAGGQ
-886 IELKEKTFNLAM
+886 IELKEQGFNLSMQAF
-898 SCVKANPA
+898 KANPA
-906 IVTAVMKNPPEIKG
+906 IVTAVMKDPPEIKG
-920 EMDMEVV
+920 EMDMQVQ
-927 LDGSVA
+927 LAGTVA
-933 NPTGKGWLKINN
+933 KPSGKGSLEIIN
-945 GSVAGVS
+945 GSVAGVG
-952 VDKLTAELSLQHDTI
+952 VDKLNAELALKNDTI
-967 LLKELVGIKDAYSV
+967 KLEYLVASKDAYSV
-981 KAAGDIP
+981 KASGDIP
-988 LDLFRSKEQ
+988 LDVFRSKEQ
-997 RRNPRAQM
+997 RRNPRSQM
-1005 NITMDLNEA
+1005 NIIMDLNEA
-1014 RLGILPAMSKMVE
+1014 RLGILPALSKMVE

-1054 ADGAVKLK
+1054 VDGAVKIK
-1062 DLDSVLENINL
+1062 DLDTALEAINL

-1083 LRNVSTKLGKGLLAA
+1083 LRNVSTKLGKGTLSA
-1098 EGSYALHTTEKDAY
+1098 EGSYALQTTEKDAY
-1112 KLHIKADNVELASQI
+1112 KLHIKADNAELASQI

-1137 IVPQRYRDRL
+1137 IVPQKYRDRK
-1147 KAKGNVRPPV
+1147 KAKGNVPPPV
-1157 EYRPM
+1157 EYRPL
-1162 IKGELKLDD
+1162 IKGQLKLDD
-1171 VVVNMPTIPEMGE
+1171 VVVNMPTVPEMGE

-1215 GIHVKG
+1215 GIHIKG
-1221 STRFPVIEGNIKSD
+1221 STLFPIVDGTIKAD
-1235 KGTISYLRTDFKLR
+1235 KGTISYLRTDFKLQK
-1249 DASLAW
+1249 AGLVW

-1276 RIYMKVKGPVEKMD
+1276 RIYMKVNGPVEKMD
-1290 LVLTSDPSL
+1290 LVLTSDPPL

-1324 MNNLMS
+1324 MNNLMT

-1360 VRSGIGFESSKD
+1360 VRSGIGFESAKD
-1372 RNQDLTSDERNQY
+1372 RSQDLTTDERNQY

-1428 SYDMSDKTEDW
+1428 SYDMNDKTDNW

>member
-1 MPHFCHYCLLQYL
+1 MTQICHSYLLQL
-14 MVTFMKRY
+14 TMVTFMKKY

-69 MGDLTWDGGL
+69 LKDITWNGGL
-79 SAEVGN
+79 SAEVGQ

-109 LALDKGERAVSRV
+109 LALDKGARAVSRV
-122 ELVRPKVYLTMDAK
+122 ELVRPQVYLSMDDK
-136 QQWNLAKL
+136 QQWNMAKL
-144 LKPSDSSETPFYGLL
+144 LKSSDSDETPFYGLL
-159 EISNGQLHVSMPQG
+159 EISNGVMHVAMPQG
-173 KWDFPVSGTVDGGAN
+173 QWDIPVSGTVNGGAN
-188 PKFALGLRVGS
+188 PKFALGLRLGS
-199 GIDTLAVGGLVTTK
+199 GVDTLAVGGLVTTK
-213 GEGRIELKSERLSLA
+213 GEGRIELKSDKLALA
-228 PYAPLAKHFA
+228 PYAALAKHYA
-238 NIGELQG
+238 GVEELKG
-245 ALEKLAL
+245 DLSKLAL

-265 QVTLAGL
+265 EVNLAGL
-272 KGKAQLG
+272 EGKMQLG
-279 HSSHS
+279 DAKHS
-284 LQLEGTLRAHDN
+284 LKLDGQVRAHDSYLN
-296 YVTVQGLEA
+296 ISSLEA
-305 LLDGQQL
+305 VVDGQKL
-312 QLEGEADL
+312 ALEGEADL
-320 RDTEKPSAKG
+320 RDTDAPSAKG
-330 VLSAAKLNFADYT
+330 VLTADKLAYEGY
-343 VQKLSL
+343 KLEKLRL
-349 PFRANKQ
+349 PFRGDKKEIILEN
-356 EVIVE
+356 V
-361 QLAAAYGGGSIGAN
+361 AAAYGGGAIKGN
-375 ATYNLEEKVLTADME
+375 ATYSLEEKVLTGDLE
-390 VAGVTHATPNRPK
+390 LKDVTHVTPDRPK
-403 DDVQVNAK
+403 DDVHINAK
-411 LAVLAKVLEDKLQLY
+411 LALLAKVLEDKLQLH
-426 AAADTMDLQ
+426 AATEVMELE
-435 WRGLKINK
+435 WRGLKINRMNM
-443 LSLDGAINNKGLTI
+443 DGAVDKNGLAI
-457 DHFSAYAGEKGTL
+457 DHFSAFAGERGVLLATGNVNK
-470 MASGSVGRD
+470 A
-479 GELQIKGRMTDFPVH
+479 GELHIEGRMTDFPIN
-494 PVLAAAGQVG
+494 PVLAAAGKEG

-510 GFEVG
+510 GFAVG
-515 GQLSAPEF
+515 GKLTAPEF
-523 AGIIQLSKAEF
+523 AGVLQLTQAEF
-534 MQQKIQEAH
+534 MEQKIKEAH
-543 GFISLKDNILTIKNF
+543 GFVALKDNQLTIKNF
-558 RANMAQGFHI
+558 RANMEQGHHI
-568 VSGMV
+568 VSGLV

-586 ETDGVR
+586 ETYGVR
-592 IEPIMQLLLNTK
+592 IEPIMALILGKK

-611 VSNMMQVKGTLSQPV
+611 LDNIMQVRGTTSQPY

-631 HASDGSALKQLYNSV
+631 HASDGSAMEQLYNSV

-658 LQSFLIKAFY
+658 LEDFLIKAFY
-668 ANIKL
+668 ADVKL

-679 DGSLNFDMVAKD
+679 DGRLNFDMVAKN

-699 KDETVDLGGK
+699 KDETIDLGGK
-709 LNAKGHLGGKL
+709 VNAKGHIGGRI

-730 SERLLINGEVLT
+730 SDKVLINGEALT

-762 KQPYKQDPSNYG
+762 KQPYKHDPSNYG
-774 LYTADVNIN
+774 LYTADVNLN
-783 LQEKFMQGKV
+783 LQEKYMQGKV

-804 RMARLDMDV
+804 RMARMDYDI

-831 LNISITADDVKIHDL
+831 LNISITADDVKIHEL
-846 NYAHMAVKGNI
+846 NYSHMELKGNI
-857 KKTLMVLDEVKLQE
+857 KKTLLTLDEVKLQE
-871 QDGVVDHGLIAGGGQ
+871 QDGITDRGLITAGGQ
-886 IELKEKTFNLAM
+886 IELKEQGFNLSMQAF
-898 SCVKANPA
+898 KANPA
-906 IVTAVMKNPPEIKG
+906 IVTAVMKDPPEIKG
-920 EMDMEVV
+920 EMDMQVQ
-927 LDGSVA
+927 LAGTVA
-933 NPTGKGWLKINN
+933 KPSGKGSLEIIN
-945 GSVAGVS
+945 GSVAGVG
-952 VDKLTAELSLQHDTI
+952 VDKLNAELALKNDTI
-967 LLKELVGIKDAYSV
+967 KLEYLVASKDAYSV
-981 KAAGDIP
+981 KASGDIP
-988 LDLFRSKEQ
+988 LDVFRSKEQ
-997 RRNPRAQM
+997 RRNPRSQM
-1005 NITMDLNEA
+1005 NIIMDLNEA
-1014 RLGILPAMSKMVE
+1014 RLGILPALSKMVE

-1054 ADGAVKLK
+1054 VDGAVKIK
-1062 DLDSVLENINL
+1062 DLDTALEAINL

-1083 LRNVSTKLGKGLLAA
+1083 LRNVSTKLGKGTLSA
-1098 EGSYALHTTEKDAY
+1098 EGSYALQTTEKDAY
-1112 KLHIKADNVELASQI
+1112 KLHIKADNAELASQI

-1137 IVPQRYRDRL
+1137 IVPQKYRDRK
-1147 KAKGNVRPPV
+1147 KAKGNVPPPV
-1157 EYRPM
+1157 EYRPL
-1162 IKGELKLDD
+1162 IKGQLKLDD
-1171 VVVNMPTIPEMGE
+1171 VVVNMPTVPEMGE

-1215 GIHVKG
+1215 GIHIKG
-1221 STRFPVIEGNIKSD
+1221 STLFPIVDGTIKAD
-1235 KGTISYLRTDFKLR
+1235 KGTISYLRTDFKLQK
-1249 DASLAW
+1249 AGLVW

-1276 RIYMKVKGPVEKMD
+1276 RIYMKVNGPVEKMD
-1290 LVLTSDPSL
+1290 LVLTSDPPL

-1324 MNNLMS
+1324 MNNLMT

-1360 VRSGIGFESSKD
+1360 VRSGIGFESAKD
-1372 RNQDLTSDERNQY
+1372 RSQDLTTDERNQY

-1428 SYDMSDKTEDW
+1428 SYDMNDKTDNW

>member
-1 MPHFCHYCLLQYL
+1 
-14 MVTFMKRY
+14 MKKY

-69 MGDLTWDGGL
+69 LKDITWNGGL
-79 SAEVGN
+79 SAEVGQ

-109 LALDKGERAVSRV
+109 LALDKGARAVSRV
-122 ELVRPKVYLTMDAK
+122 ELVRPQVYLSMDDK
-136 QQWNLAKL
+136 QQWNMAKL
-144 LKPSDSSETPFYGLL
+144 LKPSDSDETPFYGLL
-159 EISNGQLHVSMPQG
+159 EISNGVMHVAMPQG
-173 KWDFPVSGTVDGGAN
+173 QWDIPVSGTVNGGAN
-188 PKFALGLRVGS
+188 PKFALGLRLGS
-199 GIDTLAVGGLVTTK
+199 GVDTLAVGGLVTTK
-213 GEGRIELKSERLSLA
+213 GEGRIELKSDKLALA
-228 PYAPLAKHFA
+228 PYAALAKHYA
-238 NIGELQG
+238 GVEELKG
-245 ALEKLAL
+245 DLSKLAL

-265 QVTLAGL
+265 EVNLAGL
-272 KGKAQLG
+272 EGKMQLG
-279 HSSHS
+279 DAKHS
-284 LQLEGTLRAHDN
+284 LKLDGQVRAHDSYLN
-296 YVTVQGLEA
+296 ISSLEA
-305 LLDGQQL
+305 VVDGQKL
-312 QLEGEADL
+312 ALEGEADL
-320 RDTEKPSAKG
+320 RDTDAPSAKG
-330 VLSAAKLNFADYT
+330 VLTADKLAYEGY
-343 VQKLSL
+343 KLEKLRL
-349 PFRANKQ
+349 PFRGDKKEIILEN
-356 EVIVE
+356 V
-361 QLAAAYGGGSIGAN
+361 AAAYGGGAIKGN
-375 ATYNLEEKVLTADME
+375 ATYSLEEKVLTGDLE
-390 VAGVTHATPNRPK
+390 LKDVTHVTPDRPK
-403 DDVQVNAK
+403 DDVHINAK
-411 LAVLAKVLEDKLQLY
+411 LALLAKVLEDKLQLH
-426 AAADTMDLQ
+426 AATEVMELE
-435 WRGLKINK
+435 WRGLKINRMNM
-443 LSLDGAINNKGLTI
+443 DGAVDKNGLAI
-457 DHFSAYAGEKGTL
+457 DHFSAFAGERGVLLATGNVNK
-470 MASGSVGRD
+470 A
-479 GELQIKGRMTDFPVH
+479 GELHIEGRMTDFPIN
-494 PVLAAAGQVG
+494 PVLAAAGKEG

-510 GFEVG
+510 GFAVG
-515 GQLSAPEF
+515 GKLTAPEF
-523 AGIIQLSKAEF
+523 AGVLQLTQAEF
-534 MQQKIQEAH
+534 MEQKIKEAH
-543 GFISLKDNILTIKNF
+543 GFVALKDNQLTIKNF
-558 RANMAQGFHI
+558 RANMEQGHHI
-568 VSGMV
+568 VSGLV

-586 ETDGVR
+586 ETYGVR
-592 IEPIMQLLLNTK
+592 IEPIMALILGKK

-611 VSNMMQVKGTLSQPV
+611 LDNIMQVRGTTSQPY

-631 HASDGSALKQLYNSV
+631 HASDGSAMEQLYNSV

-658 LQSFLIKAFY
+658 LEDFLIKAFY
-668 ANIKL
+668 ADVKL

-679 DGSLNFDMVAKD
+679 DGRLNFDMVAKN

-699 KDETVDLGGK
+699 KDETIDLGGK
-709 LNAKGHLGGKL
+709 VNAKGHIGGRI

-730 SERLLINGEVLT
+730 SDKVLINGEALT

-762 KQPYKQDPSNYG
+762 KQPYKHDPSNYG
-774 LYTADVNIN
+774 LYTADVNLN
-783 LQEKFMQGKV
+783 LQEKYMQGKV

-804 RMARLDMDV
+804 RMARMDYDI

-831 LNISITADDVKIHDL
+831 LNISITADDVKIHEL
-846 NYAHMAVKGNI
+846 NYSHMELKGNI
-857 KKTLMVLDEVKLQE
+857 KKTLLTLDEVKLQE
-871 QDGVVDHGLIAGGGQ
+871 QDGITDRGLITAGGQ
-886 IELKEKTFNLAM
+886 IELKEQGFNLSMQAF
-898 SCVKANPA
+898 KANPA
-906 IVTAVMKNPPEIKG
+906 IVTAVMKDPPEIKG
-920 EMDMEVV
+920 EMDMQVQ
-927 LDGSVA
+927 LAGTVA
-933 NPTGKGWLKINN
+933 KPSGI
-945 GSVAGVS
+945 AGVG
-952 VDKLTAELSLQHDTI
+952 VDKLNAELALKNDTI
-967 LLKELVGIKDAYSV
+967 KLEYLVASKDAYSV
-981 KAAGDIP
+981 KASGDIP
-988 LDLFRSKEQ
+988 LDVFRSKEQ
-997 RRNPRAQM
+997 RRNPRSQM
-1005 NITMDLNEA
+1005 NIIMDLNEA
-1014 RLGILPAMSKMVE
+1014 RLGILPALSKMVE

-1054 ADGAVKLK
+1054 VDGAVKIK
-1062 DLDSVLENINL
+1062 DLDTALEAINL

-1083 LRNVSTKLGKGLLAA
+1083 LRNVSTKLGKGTLSA
-1098 EGSYALHTTEKDAY
+1098 EGSYALQTTEKDAY
-1112 KLHIKADNVELASQI
+1112 KLHIKADNAELASQI

-1137 IVPQRYRDRL
+1137 IVPQKYRDRK
-1147 KAKGNVRPPV
+1147 KAKGNVPPPV
-1157 EYRPM
+1157 EYRPL
-1162 IKGELKLDD
+1162 IKGQLKLDD
-1171 VVVNMPTIPEMGE
+1171 VVVNMPTVPEMGE

-1215 GIHVKG
+1215 GIHIKG
-1221 STRFPVIEGNIKSD
+1221 STLFPIVDGTIKAD
-1235 KGTISYLRTDFKLR
+1235 KGTISYLRTDFKLQK
-1249 DASLAW
+1249 AGLVW

-1276 RIYMKVKGPVEKMD
+1276 RIYMKVNGPVEKMD
-1290 LVLTSDPSL
+1290 LVLTSDPPL

-1324 MNNLMS
+1324 MNNLMT

-1360 VRSGIGFESSKD
+1360 VRSGIGFESAKD
-1372 RNQDLTSDERNQY
+1372 RSQDLTTDERNQY

-1428 SYDMSDKTEDW
+1428 SYDMNDKTDNW

>member
-1 MPHFCHYCLLQYL
+1 
-14 MVTFMKRY
+14 MKKY

-69 MGDLTWDGGL
+69 LKDITWNGGL
-79 SAEVGN
+79 SAEVGQ

-109 LALDKGERAVSRV
+109 LALDKGARAVSRV
-122 ELVRPKVYLTMDAK
+122 ELVRPQVYLSMDDK
-136 QQWNLAKL
+136 QQWNMAKL
-144 LKPSDSSETPFYGLL
+144 LKPSDSDETPFYGLL
-159 EISNGQLHVSMPQG
+159 EISNGVMHVAMPQG
-173 KWDFPVSGTVDGGAN
+173 QWDIPVSGTVNGGAN
-188 PKFALGLRVGS
+188 PKFALGLRLGS
-199 GIDTLAVGGLVTTK
+199 GVDTLAVGGLVTTK
-213 GEGRIELKSERLSLA
+213 GEGRIELKSDKLALA
-228 PYAPLAKHFA
+228 PYAALAKHYA
-238 NIGELQG
+238 GVEELKG
-245 ALEKLAL
+245 DLSKLAL

-265 QVTLAGL
+265 EVNLAGL
-272 KGKAQLG
+272 EGKMQLG
-279 HSSHS
+279 DAKHS
-284 LQLEGTLRAHDN
+284 LKLDGQVRAHDSYLN
-296 YVTVQGLEA
+296 ISSLEA
-305 LLDGQQL
+305 VVDGQKL
-312 QLEGEADL
+312 ALEGEADL
-320 RDTEKPSAKG
+320 RDTDAPSAKG
-330 VLSAAKLNFADYT
+330 VLTADKLAYEGY
-343 VQKLSL
+343 KLEKLRL
-349 PFRANKQ
+349 PFRGDKKEIILEN
-356 EVIVE
+356 V
-361 QLAAAYGGGSIGAN
+361 AAAYGGGAIKGN
-375 ATYNLEEKVLTADME
+375 ATYSLEEKVLTGDLE
-390 VAGVTHATPNRPK
+390 LKDVTHVTPDRPK
-403 DDVQVNAK
+403 DDVHINAK
-411 LAVLAKVLEDKLQLY
+411 LALLAKVLEDKLQLH
-426 AAADTMDLQ
+426 AATEVMELE
-435 WRGLKINK
+435 WRGLKINRMNM
-443 LSLDGAINNKGLTI
+443 DGAVDKNGLAI
-457 DHFSAYAGEKGTL
+457 DHFSAFAGERGVLLATGNVNK
-470 MASGSVGRD
+470 A
-479 GELQIKGRMTDFPVH
+479 GELHIEGRMTDFPIN
-494 PVLAAAGQVG
+494 PVLAAAGKEG

-510 GFEVG
+510 GFAVG
-515 GQLSAPEF
+515 GKLTAPEF
-523 AGIIQLSKAEF
+523 AGVLQLTQAEF
-534 MQQKIQEAH
+534 MEQKIKEAH
-543 GFISLKDNILTIKNF
+543 GFVALKDNQLTIKNF
-558 RANMAQGFHI
+558 RANMEQGHHI
-568 VSGMV
+568 VSGLV

-586 ETDGVR
+586 ETYGVR
-592 IEPIMQLLLNTK
+592 IEPIMALILGKK

-611 VSNMMQVKGTLSQPV
+611 LDNIMQVRGTTSQPY

-631 HASDGSALKQLYNSV
+631 HASDGSAMEQLYNSV

-658 LQSFLIKAFY
+658 LEDFLIKAFY
-668 ANIKL
+668 ADVKL

-679 DGSLNFDMVAKD
+679 DGRLNFDMVAKN

-699 KDETVDLGGK
+699 KDETIDLGGK
-709 LNAKGHLGGKL
+709 VNAKGHIGGRI

-730 SERLLINGEVLT
+730 SDKVLINGEALT

-749 GRGLPYNMFKVSF
+749 GRGLPHNMFKVSF
-762 KQPYKQDPSNYG
+762 KQPYKHDPSNYG
-774 LYTADVNIN
+774 LYTADVNLN
-783 LQEKFMQGKV
+783 LQEKYMQGKV

-804 RMARLDMDV
+804 RMARMDYDI

-831 LNISITADDVKIHDL
+831 LNISITADDVKIHEL
-846 NYAHMAVKGNI
+846 NYAHMELKGNI
-857 KKTLMVLDEVKLQE
+857 KKTLLTLDEVKLQE
-871 QDGVVDHGLIAGGGQ
+871 QDGITDRGLITAGGQ
-886 IELKEKTFNLAM
+886 IELKEQGFNLSMQAF
-898 SCVKANPA
+898 KANPA
-906 IVTAVMKNPPEIKG
+906 IVTAVMKDPPEIKG
-920 EMDMEVV
+920 EMDMQVQ
-927 LDGSVA
+927 LAGTVA
-933 NPTGKGWLKINN
+933 KPSGKGSLEIIN
-945 GSVAGVS
+945 GSVAGVG
-952 VDKLTAELSLQHDTI
+952 VDKLNAELALKNDTI
-967 LLKELVGIKDAYSV
+967 KLEYLVASKDAYSV
-981 KAAGDIP
+981 KASGDIP
-988 LDLFRSKEQ
+988 LDVFRSKEQ
-997 RRNPRAQM
+997 RRNPRSQM
-1005 NITMDLNEA
+1005 NIIMDLNEA
-1014 RLGILPAMSKMVE
+1014 RLGILPALSKMVE

-1054 ADGAVKLK
+1054 VDGAVKIK
-1062 DLDSVLENINL
+1062 DLDTALEAINL

-1083 LRNVSTKLGKGLLAA
+1083 LRNVSTKLGKGTLSA
-1098 EGSYALHTTEKDAY
+1098 EGSYALQTTENDAY
-1112 KLHIKADNVELASQI
+1112 KLHIKADNAELASQI

-1137 IVPQRYRDRL
+1137 IVPQKYRDRK
-1147 KAKGNVRPPV
+1147 KAKGNVPPPV
-1157 EYRPM
+1157 EYRPL
-1162 IKGELKLDD
+1162 IKGQLKLDD
-1171 VVVNMPTIPEMGE
+1171 VVVNMPTVPEMGE

-1215 GIHVKG
+1215 GIHIKG
-1221 STRFPVIEGNIKSD
+1221 STLFPIVDGTIKAD
-1235 KGTISYLRTDFKLR
+1235 KGTISYLRTDFKLQK
-1249 DASLAW
+1249 AGLVW

-1276 RIYMKVKGPVEKMD
+1276 RIYMKVNGPVEKMD
-1290 LVLTSDPSL
+1290 LVLTSDPPL

-1324 MNNLMS
+1324 MNNLMT

-1360 VRSGIGFESSKD
+1360 VRSGIGFESAKD
-1372 RNQDLTSDERNQY
+1372 RSQDLTTDERNQY

-1428 SYDMSDKTEDW
+1428 SYDMNDKTDNW